1 MCKIWIFGGTTE
13 GRLLAEYCSR
23 EKIPAWVSVASEYGE
38 ELLREDLLEA
48 ENVENAENLVQN
60 HDMNGREKSA
70 DREGYLAKKNLKNAS
85 VSSAVKVLRGRMDR
99 HQMEEF
105 IRNQGIQLVID
116 ATHPHA
122 KLVSEEIQEACRQTG
137 IRLERCLR
145 AEGEQ
150 NRGRDWV
157 EVDSIQEAVAFL
169 SSVPGVIF
177 ATTGSKELEALCQI
191 PEYPKRVYARVLPI
205 SGVLKKCEE
214 LGITGS
220 HLIAMQGP
228 FSTEMNALFL
238 RQTKA
243 EWLLTKDSGRAGG
256 FQEKMEAARA
266 NGTRVVVI
274 RRPEERGISLNE
286 AMKVLKETDG
296 RTIGEREGIESEIAS
311 AKSKKNIEG
320 VDGENQEKSNEVE
333 NVPAGEEER
342 KSGTDTV
349 ELEERNKIKP
359 SKTQTVFVT
368 AQKLACDTQKTHLI
382 LAGIGMGQPSQM
394 TGEVLRAIRES
405 DALIGAGRML
415 ESAER
420 ALQDDLLIN
429 KEGKIENR
437 QKSATAVEKE
447 RIPGNIRGS
456 YVKCY
461 KAYLPDDVIRII
473 SEHPEWKQA
482 VILYSGDTGFFSG
495 ASKMAERL
503 REAGY
508 PFTVYPGI
516 SCISYLAARLGTHWE
531 DAAIYSAHGREL
543 PVERVMKHLC
553 DPEEAANR
561 AFILMGG
568 KNGAGQFC
576 KRLTQAGYGSVQ
588 VTVGE
593 NLSYPEEQIRSGT
606 AEEMGKL
613 EFTDLSLM
621 QLEVLGK
628 IKRGQTEV
636 PNKEKIADDDNIEIT
651 NVEKLKMYAQGM
663 VSEKRIQDVQ
673 VTESYK
679 NDKHK
684 FVLHTNLCQEIPRI
698 MLAAPKSGSGKT
710 LLTCGLLEILRRRG
724 LNPIACKCGPDYID
738 PMFHR
743 YVLGIPGRNL
753 DSFFLPPE
761 GVREVLADAAREE
774 KAGIAV
780 LEGVM
785 GYYDGLGGTETAAS
799 SWEIAKI
806 TDTPA
811 ILLLDCKGASL
822 SAAAMASGFLH
833 FREDS
838 QIAGVILNR
847 VSSMYYER
855 LAAAVEEASGLPVLG
870 YLPESEEYRM
880 ESRHLGLFLPGEI
893 DRLRERIGRL
903 ADQMEKS
910 IAVDRVLEVAGMSLE
925 GENKE
930 KEKTERIER
939 AEKTRKGSEKIS
951 PRVRIGVA
959 RDEAFCFYYQENFRL
974 LEQMGAELVY
984 FSPLRDK
991 KIPEGVNGLLFGG
1004 GYPENYAREL
1014 AENAAMRESVRR
1026 SIAAGMPFLA
1036 ECGGF
1041 LYLHRTL
1048 EGSDGKHWEMAGVYP
1063 FNAYRTDRLRRFGY
1077 VRLLTPSGQEIHG
1090 HEFHYWESEEPG
1102 TDWEA
1107 VKPTGNRSW
1116 RCIHE
1121 KGAQIGGFPHL
1132 YYASCPEFL
1141 RGWLNVCEKY
1151 SEDNGDKF

>member
-23 EKIPAWVSVASEYGE
+23 EKIEAWVSVASEYGE
-38 ELLREDLLEA
+38 ELLQEELMESGNAGNPDL
-48 ENVENAENLVQN
+48 N
-60 HDMNGREKSA
+60 HNTC
-70 DREGYLAKKNLKNAS
+70 LAKKNLKTVQAS
-85 VSSAVKVLRGRMDR
+85 SVIKVLRGRMDR
-99 HQMEEF
+99 YQMEEF
-105 IRNQGIQLVID
+105 IRNQGIHLVID

-122 KLVSEEIQEACRQTG
+122 RLVSEEIQEACGRTG
-137 IRLERCLR
+137 VRLERCLR

-150 NRGRDWV
+150 NKARDWV
-157 EVDSIQEAVAFL
+157 EVDSIQEAVSFL
-169 SSVPGVIF
+169 SSVSGVIF
-177 ATTGSKELEALCQI
+177 ATTGSKELEVLCQI
-191 PEYPKRVYARVLPI
+191 PDYQKRVYARVLPT
-205 SGVLKKCEE
+205 SNVLKKCEK

-228 FSTEMNALFL
+228 FSTEMNTLFL

-256 FQEKMEAARA
+256 FQEKVEAARE

-274 RRPEERGISLNE
+274 RRPEEDGISLEE
-286 AMKVLKETDG
+286 AMEVLKKADEG
-296 RTIGEREGIESEIAS
+296 KVGE
-311 AKSKKNIEG
+311 
-320 VDGENQEKSNEVE
+320 
-333 NVPAGEEER
+333 
-342 KSGTDTV
+342 
-349 ELEERNKIKP
+349 L
-359 SKTQTVFVT
+359 
-368 AQKLACDTQKTHLI
+368 KTHLI

-420 ALQDDLLIN
+420 ALQNDLLIS
-429 KEGKIENR
+429 KEGKTENR
-437 QKSATAVEKE
+437 QESAAAVEKE
-447 RIPGNIRGS
+447 R
-456 YVKCY
+456 KCY
-461 KAYLPDDVIRII
+461 KAYLPDDVIQIV
-473 SEHPEWKQA
+473 SKHPEWKQA

-495 ASKMAERL
+495 ASRMAERL

-508 PFTVYPGI
+508 PFTVYPGT
-516 SCISYLAARLGTHWE
+516 SCVSYLAARLGTHWE

-543 PVERVMKHLC
+543 SVDRVMKRLC
-553 DPEEAANR
+553 DPEEPAKR

-576 KRLTQAGYGSVQ
+576 ERLTQAGYGNVQ

-606 AEEMGKL
+606 AEEMKKL
-613 EFTDLSLM
+613 EFADLSLM
-621 QLEVLGK
+621 LLEVTDE
-628 IKRGQTEV
+628 IKNVKQLKRFEQEDKRLL
-636 PNKEKIADDDNIEIT
+636 PADS
-651 NVEKLKMYAQGM
+651 VG
-663 VSEKRIQDVQ
+663 V
-673 VTESYK
+673 
-679 NDKHK
+679 
-684 FVLHTNLCQEIPRI
+684 FPRI

-710 LLTCGLLEILRRRG
+710 LLTCGLLEVLRRRG

-753 DSFFLPPE
+753 DSFFLPTE
-761 GVREVLADAAREE
+761 GVRKVLVDAVREE
-774 KAGIAV
+774 QAGIAV

-785 GYYDGLGGTETAAS
+785 GYYDGLGGTETSAS
-799 SWEIAKI
+799 SWEIAEI

-811 ILLLDCKGASL
+811 ILVLDCKGASL

-833 FREDS
+833 FRKKS
-838 QIAGVILNR
+838 HIAGVILNR

-910 IAVDRVLEVAGMSLE
+910 IAVERVLEVAGMLPLRI
-925 GENKE
+925 ENKE
-930 KEKTERIER
+930 KEK
-939 AEKTRKGSEKIS
+939 AENESMEAESIAKFPACQEQKVTS
-951 PRVRIGVA
+951 RVRIGVA

-991 KIPEGVNGLLFGG
+991 KIPDRVDGLLFGG

-1014 AENAAMRESVRR
+1014 AKNAAMRENIRR

-1041 LYLHRTL
+1041 LYLHRML

-1063 FNAYRTDRLRRFGY
+1063 FDAYRTNRLRRFGY
-1077 VRLLTPSGQEIHG
+1077 VRLLTASGQEIHG
-1090 HEFHYWESEEPG
+1090 HEFHYWESEDPG

-1121 KGAQIGGFPHL
+1121 KGGQIGGFPHL
-1132 YYASCPEFL
+1132 YYASCPDFL
-1141 RGWLNVCEKY
+1141 RKWLDVCAKGRQQKY
-1151 SEDNGDKF
+1151 IN

>member
-23 EKIPAWVSVASEYGE
+23 EKIEAWVSVASEYGE
-38 ELLREDLLEA
+38 ELLQEELMESGNAGNPDL
-48 ENVENAENLVQN
+48 N
-60 HDMNGREKSA
+60 HNTC
-70 DREGYLAKKNLKNAS
+70 LAKKNLKTVQAS
-85 VSSAVKVLRGRMDR
+85 SVIKVLRGRMDR
-99 HQMEEF
+99 YQMEEF
-105 IRNQGIQLVID
+105 IRNQGIHLVID

-122 KLVSEEIQEACRQTG
+122 RLVSEEIQEACGRTG
-137 IRLERCLR
+137 VRLERCLR

-150 NRGRDWV
+150 NKARDWV
-157 EVDSIQEAVAFL
+157 EVDSIQEAVSFL
-169 SSVPGVIF
+169 SSVSGVIF

-191 PEYPKRVYARVLPI
+191 PDYQKRVYARVLPT
-205 SGVLKKCEE
+205 SNVLKKCEK

-228 FSTEMNALFL
+228 FSTEMNTLFL

-256 FQEKMEAARA
+256 FQEKVEAARE

-274 RRPEERGISLNE
+274 RRPKENGISLEE
-286 AMKVLKETDG
+286 AMEVLKKADEG
-296 RTIGEREGIESEIAS
+296 KVGE
-311 AKSKKNIEG
+311 
-320 VDGENQEKSNEVE
+320 
-333 NVPAGEEER
+333 
-342 KSGTDTV
+342 
-349 ELEERNKIKP
+349 L
-359 SKTQTVFVT
+359 
-368 AQKLACDTQKTHLI
+368 KTHLI

-405 DALIGAGRML
+405 DALIGAERML

-420 ALQDDLLIN
+420 ALQNDLLIS
-429 KEGKIENR
+429 KEGKDENR
-437 QKSATAVEKE
+437 QESAAAVEKE
-447 RIPGNIRGS
+447 T
-456 YVKCY
+456 KCY
-461 KAYLPDDVIRII
+461 KAYLPDDVIQIV
-473 SEHPEWKQA
+473 SKHPEWKQA

-495 ASKMAERL
+495 ASRMAERL

-508 PFTVYPGI
+508 PFTVYPGT
-516 SCISYLAARLGTHWE
+516 SCVSYLAARLGTHWE

-543 PVERVMKHLC
+543 SVDRVMKRLC
-553 DPEEAANR
+553 DPEEAAKR

-576 KRLTQAGYGSVQ
+576 ERLTQAGYGNVQ

-606 AEEMGKL
+606 AEEMKKL
-613 EFTDLSLM
+613 EFADLSLM
-621 QLEVLGK
+621 LLEVTDE
-628 IKRGQTEV
+628 IKNVKQLKRFEQEDKRLL
-636 PNKEKIADDDNIEIT
+636 PADS
-651 NVEKLKMYAQGM
+651 VG
-663 VSEKRIQDVQ
+663 V
-673 VTESYK
+673 
-679 NDKHK
+679 
-684 FVLHTNLCQEIPRI
+684 FPRI

-710 LLTCGLLEILRRRG
+710 LLTCGLLEVLRRRG

-753 DSFFLPPE
+753 DSFFLPAE
-761 GVREVLADAAREE
+761 GVREVLVDAVREE
-774 KAGIAV
+774 QAGIAV

-785 GYYDGLGGTETAAS
+785 GYYDGLGGTETSAS
-799 SWEIAKI
+799 SWEIAEI

-811 ILLLDCKGASL
+811 ILVLDCKGASL
-822 SAAAMASGFLH
+822 SAAAIASGFLH
-833 FREDS
+833 FREKS
-838 QIAGVILNR
+838 HIAGVILNR
-847 VSSMYYER
+847 VSSRYYER

-870 YLPESEEYRM
+870 YLPESEEYHM

-910 IAVDRVLEVAGMSLE
+910 IAVDRVLEVAGMLPLRI
-925 GENKE
+925 ENKE
-930 KEKTERIER
+930 KEK
-939 AEKTRKGSEKIS
+939 AENESMEAESIAKFPACQEQKVTS
-951 PRVRIGVA
+951 RVRIGVA

-991 KIPEGVNGLLFGG
+991 KIPDRVDGLLFGG

-1014 AENAAMRESVRR
+1014 AKNAAMRESIRR

-1063 FNAYRTDRLRRFGY
+1063 FDAYRTNRLRRFGY
-1077 VRLLTPSGQEIHG
+1077 VRLLTSSGQEIHG
-1090 HEFHYWESEEPG
+1090 HEFHYWESEDPG

-1121 KGAQIGGFPHL
+1121 KGGQIGGFPHL
-1132 YYASCPEFL
+1132 YYASCPDFL
-1141 RGWLNVCEKY
+1141 RKWLDVCAKGSQKKY
-1151 SEDNGDKF
+1151 IN

>member
-23 EKIPAWVSVASEYGE
+23 EKIEAWVSVASEYGE
-38 ELLREDLLEA
+38 ELLQEELMESGNAGNPDL
-48 ENVENAENLVQN
+48 N
-60 HDMNGREKSA
+60 HNTC
-70 DREGYLAKKNLKNAS
+70 LAKKNLKTVQAS
-85 VSSAVKVLRGRMDR
+85 SVIKVLRGRMDR
-99 HQMEEF
+99 YQMEEF
-105 IRNQGIQLVID
+105 IRNQGIHLVID

-122 KLVSEEIQEACRQTG
+122 RLVSEEIQEACGRTG
-137 IRLERCLR
+137 VRLERCLR
-145 AEGEQ
+145 AGGEQ
-150 NRGRDWV
+150 NKARDWV
-157 EVDSIQEAVAFL
+157 EVDSIQEAVSFL
-169 SSVPGVIF
+169 SSVSGVIF
-177 ATTGSKELEALCQI
+177 ATTGSKELEVLCQI
-191 PEYPKRVYARVLPI
+191 PDYQKRVYARVLPT
-205 SGVLKKCEE
+205 SNVLKKCEK

-228 FSTEMNALFL
+228 FSTEMNTLFL

-256 FQEKMEAARA
+256 FQEKVEAARE

-274 RRPEERGISLNE
+274 RRPEEDGISLEE
-286 AMKVLKETDG
+286 AMEVLKKADEG
-296 RTIGEREGIESEIAS
+296 KVGE
-311 AKSKKNIEG
+311 
-320 VDGENQEKSNEVE
+320 
-333 NVPAGEEER
+333 
-342 KSGTDTV
+342 
-349 ELEERNKIKP
+349 L
-359 SKTQTVFVT
+359 
-368 AQKLACDTQKTHLI
+368 KTHLI

-420 ALQDDLLIN
+420 ALQNDLLIS
-429 KEGKIENR
+429 KEGKAENR
-437 QKSATAVEKE
+437 QESAAAVEKE
-447 RIPGNIRGS
+447 R
-456 YVKCY
+456 KCY
-461 KAYLPDDVIRII
+461 KAYLPDDVIQIV
-473 SEHPEWKQA
+473 SKHPEWKQA

-495 ASKMAERL
+495 ASRMAERL

-508 PFTVYPGI
+508 PFTVYPGT
-516 SCISYLAARLGTHWE
+516 SCVSYLAARLGTHWE

-543 PVERVMKHLC
+543 SVDRVMKRLC
-553 DPEEAANR
+553 DPEEPAKR

-576 KRLTQAGYGSVQ
+576 ERLTQAGYGNVQ

-606 AEEMGKL
+606 AEEMKKL
-613 EFTDLSLM
+613 EFADLSLIL
-621 QLEVLGK
+621 LEVTDE
-628 IKRGQTEV
+628 IKNVKQLKRFEQEDKRLL
-636 PNKEKIADDDNIEIT
+636 PADS
-651 NVEKLKMYAQGM
+651 VG
-663 VSEKRIQDVQ
+663 V
-673 VTESYK
+673 
-679 NDKHK
+679 
-684 FVLHTNLCQEIPRI
+684 FPRI

-710 LLTCGLLEILRRRG
+710 LLTCGLLEVLRRRG

-753 DSFFLPPE
+753 DSFFLPAE
-761 GVREVLADAAREE
+761 GVRKVLVDAVREE
-774 KAGIAV
+774 QAGIAV

-785 GYYDGLGGTETAAS
+785 GYYDGLGGTETSAS
-799 SWEIAKI
+799 SWEIAEI

-811 ILLLDCKGASL
+811 ILVLDCKGASL

-833 FREDS
+833 FRKKS
-838 QIAGVILNR
+838 HIAGVILNR

-910 IAVDRVLEVAGMSLE
+910 IAVDRVLEVAGMLPLRI
-925 GENKE
+925 ENKE
-930 KEKTERIER
+930 KEK
-939 AEKTRKGSEKIS
+939 AENESMEAESIAKFPACQEQKVTS
-951 PRVRIGVA
+951 RVRIGVA

-991 KIPEGVNGLLFGG
+991 KIPDRVDGLLFGG

-1014 AENAAMRESVRR
+1014 AKNAAMRESIRR

-1063 FNAYRTDRLRRFGY
+1063 FDAYRTNRLRRFGY
-1077 VRLLTPSGQEIHG
+1077 VRLLTSSGQEIHG
-1090 HEFHYWESEEPG
+1090 HEFHYWESEDPG

-1121 KGAQIGGFPHL
+1121 KGGQIGGFPHL
-1132 YYASCPEFL
+1132 YYASCPDFL
-1141 RGWLNVCEKY
+1141 RKWLDVCAKGSQKKY
-1151 SEDNGDKF
+1151 IN

>member
-23 EKIPAWVSVASEYGE
+23 EKIEAWVSVASEYGE
-38 ELLREDLLEA
+38 ELLQEELMESGNAGNPDL
-48 ENVENAENLVQN
+48 N
-60 HDMNGREKSA
+60 HNTC
-70 DREGYLAKKNLKNAS
+70 LAKKSLKNVQAS
-85 VSSAVKVLRGRMDR
+85 SVIKVLRGRMDR
-99 HQMEEF
+99 YQMEEF
-105 IRNQGIQLVID
+105 IRNQGIHLVID

-122 KLVSEEIQEACRQTG
+122 RLVSEEIQEACGRTG
-137 IRLERCLR
+137 VRLERCLR

-150 NRGRDWV
+150 NKARDWV
-157 EVDSIQEAVAFL
+157 EVDSIQEAVSFL
-169 SSVPGVIF
+169 SSVSGVIF
-177 ATTGSKELEALCQI
+177 VTTGSKELEALCQI
-191 PEYPKRVYARVLPI
+191 PDYQKRVYARVLPT
-205 SGVLKKCEE
+205 SNVLKKCEK

-228 FSTEMNALFL
+228 FSTEMNTLFL

-256 FQEKMEAARA
+256 FQEKVEAARE

-274 RRPEERGISLNE
+274 RRPEEDGISLEE
-286 AMKVLKETDG
+286 AMEVLKKADEG
-296 RTIGEREGIESEIAS
+296 NVGE
-311 AKSKKNIEG
+311 
-320 VDGENQEKSNEVE
+320 
-333 NVPAGEEER
+333 
-342 KSGTDTV
+342 
-349 ELEERNKIKP
+349 L
-359 SKTQTVFVT
+359 
-368 AQKLACDTQKTHLI
+368 KTHLI

-420 ALQDDLLIN
+420 ALQNDLLIS
-429 KEGKIENR
+429 KEGKAENR
-437 QKSATAVEKE
+437 QESAAAVEKE
-447 RIPGNIRGS
+447 T
-456 YVKCY
+456 KCY
-461 KAYLPDDVIRII
+461 KAYLPDDVIQIV
-473 SEHPEWKQA
+473 SKHPEWKQA

-495 ASKMAERL
+495 ASRMAERL

-508 PFTVYPGI
+508 PFTVYPGT
-516 SCISYLAARLGTHWE
+516 SCVSYLAARLGTHWE

-543 PVERVMKHLC
+543 SVDRVMKRLC
-553 DPEEAANR
+553 DPEEPAKR

-576 KRLTQAGYGSVQ
+576 ERLTQAGYGNVQ

-606 AEEMGKL
+606 AEEMKKL
-613 EFTDLSLM
+613 EFADLSLM
-621 QLEVLGK
+621 LLEVTDEIKNVKQLKRFEQEDK
-628 IKRGQTEV
+628 ILLPAYSVGV
-636 PNKEKIADDDNIEIT
+636 
-651 NVEKLKMYAQGM
+651 
-663 VSEKRIQDVQ
+663 
-673 VTESYK
+673 
-679 NDKHK
+679 
-684 FVLHTNLCQEIPRI
+684 FPRI

-710 LLTCGLLEILRRRG
+710 LLTCGLLEVLRRRG

-753 DSFFLPPE
+753 DSFFLPTE
-761 GVREVLADAAREE
+761 GVRKVLVDAVREE
-774 KAGIAV
+774 QAGIAV

-785 GYYDGLGGTETAAS
+785 GYYDGLGGTETSAS
-799 SWEIAKI
+799 SWEIAEI

-811 ILLLDCKGASL
+811 ILVLDCKGASL

-833 FREDS
+833 FRKKS
-838 QIAGVILNR
+838 HIAGVILNR

-910 IAVDRVLEVAGMSLE
+910 IAVERVLEVAGMLPLRI
-925 GENKE
+925 ENKE
-930 KEKTERIER
+930 KEK
-939 AEKTRKGSEKIS
+939 AENESMEAESIAKFPACQEQKVTS
-951 PRVRIGVA
+951 RVRIGVA
-959 RDEAFCFYYQENFRL
+959 RDEAFCFYYQENLHL

-991 KIPEGVNGLLFGG
+991 KIPDRVDGLLFGG

-1014 AENAAMRESVRR
+1014 AKNAAMRESIRR

-1063 FNAYRTDRLRRFGY
+1063 FDAYRTNRLRRFGY
-1077 VRLLTPSGQEIHG
+1077 VRLLTSSGQEIHG
-1090 HEFHYWESEEPG
+1090 HEFHYWESEDPG

-1121 KGAQIGGFPHL
+1121 KGGQIGGFPHL
-1132 YYASCPEFL
+1132 YYASCPDFL
-1141 RGWLNVCEKY
+1141 RKWLDVCAKGSQKKY
-1151 SEDNGDKF
+1151 IN

>member
-23 EKIPAWVSVASEYGE
+23 EKIEAWVSVASEYGE
-38 ELLREDLLEA
+38 ELLQEELMESGNAGNPDL
-48 ENVENAENLVQN
+48 N
-60 HDMNGREKSA
+60 HNTC
-70 DREGYLAKKNLKNAS
+70 LAKKNLKTVQAS
-85 VSSAVKVLRGRMDR
+85 SVIKVLRGRMDR
-99 HQMEEF
+99 YQMEEF
-105 IRNQGIQLVID
+105 IRNQGIHLVID

-122 KLVSEEIQEACRQTG
+122 RLVSEEIQEACGRTG
-137 IRLERCLR
+137 VRLERCLR

-150 NRGRDWV
+150 NKARDWV
-157 EVDSIQEAVAFL
+157 EVDSIQEAVSFL
-169 SSVPGVIF
+169 SSVSGVIF
-177 ATTGSKELEALCQI
+177 ATTGSKELEVLCQI
-191 PEYPKRVYARVLPI
+191 PDYQKRVYARVLPT
-205 SGVLKKCEE
+205 SNVLKKCEK

-228 FSTEMNALFL
+228 FSTEMNTLFL

-256 FQEKMEAARA
+256 FQEKVEAARE

-274 RRPEERGISLNE
+274 RRPEEDGISLEE
-286 AMKVLKETDG
+286 AMEVLKKADEG
-296 RTIGEREGIESEIAS
+296 KVGE
-311 AKSKKNIEG
+311 
-320 VDGENQEKSNEVE
+320 
-333 NVPAGEEER
+333 
-342 KSGTDTV
+342 
-349 ELEERNKIKP
+349 L
-359 SKTQTVFVT
+359 
-368 AQKLACDTQKTHLI
+368 KTHLI

-420 ALQDDLLIN
+420 ALQNDLLIS
-429 KEGKIENR
+429 KEGKAENR
-437 QKSATAVEKE
+437 QESAAAVEKE
-447 RIPGNIRGS
+447 R
-456 YVKCY
+456 KCY
-461 KAYLPDDVIRII
+461 KAYLPDDVIQIV
-473 SEHPEWKQA
+473 SKHPEWKQA

-495 ASKMAERL
+495 ASRMAERL

-508 PFTVYPGI
+508 PFTVYPGT
-516 SCISYLAARLGTHWE
+516 SCVSYLAARLGTHWE

-543 PVERVMKHLC
+543 SVDRVMKRLC
-553 DPEEAANR
+553 DPEEPAKR

-576 KRLTQAGYGSVQ
+576 ERLTQAGYGNVQ

-606 AEEMGKL
+606 AEEMKKL
-613 EFTDLSLM
+613 EFADLSLIL
-621 QLEVLGK
+621 LEVTDE
-628 IKRGQTEV
+628 IKNVKQLKRFEQEDKRLL
-636 PNKEKIADDDNIEIT
+636 PADS
-651 NVEKLKMYAQGM
+651 VG
-663 VSEKRIQDVQ
+663 V
-673 VTESYK
+673 
-679 NDKHK
+679 
-684 FVLHTNLCQEIPRI
+684 FPRI

-710 LLTCGLLEILRRRG
+710 LLTCGLLEVLRRRG

-753 DSFFLPPE
+753 DSFFLPAE
-761 GVREVLADAAREE
+761 GVRKVLMDAVREE
-774 KAGIAV
+774 QAGIAV

-785 GYYDGLGGTETAAS
+785 GYYDGLGGTETSAS
-799 SWEIAKI
+799 SWEIAEI

-811 ILLLDCKGASL
+811 ILVLDCKGASL

-833 FREDS
+833 FRKKS
-838 QIAGVILNR
+838 HIAGVILNR

-910 IAVDRVLEVAGMSLE
+910 IAVDRVLEVAGMLPLRI
-925 GENKE
+925 ENKE
-930 KEKTERIER
+930 KEK
-939 AEKTRKGSEKIS
+939 AENESMEAESIAKFPACQEQKVTS
-951 PRVRIGVA
+951 RVRIGVA

-991 KIPEGVNGLLFGG
+991 KIPDRVDGLLFGG

-1014 AENAAMRESVRR
+1014 AKNAAMRESIRR

-1063 FNAYRTDRLRRFGY
+1063 FDAYRTNRLRRFGY
-1077 VRLLTPSGQEIHG
+1077 VRLLTSSGQEIHG
-1090 HEFHYWESEEPG
+1090 HEFHYWESEDPG

-1121 KGAQIGGFPHL
+1121 KGGQIGGFPHL
-1132 YYASCPEFL
+1132 YYASCPDFL
-1141 RGWLNVCEKY
+1141 RKWLDVCAKGSQKKY
-1151 SEDNGDKF
+1151 IN

>member
-23 EKIPAWVSVASEYGE
+23 EKIEAWVSVASEYGE
-38 ELLREDLLEA
+38 ELLQEELMESGNAGNPDL
-48 ENVENAENLVQN
+48 N
-60 HDMNGREKSA
+60 HNTC
-70 DREGYLAKKNLKNAS
+70 LAKKNLKTVQAS
-85 VSSAVKVLRGRMDR
+85 SVIKVLRGRMDR
-99 HQMEEF
+99 YQMEEF
-105 IRNQGIQLVID
+105 IRNQGIHLVID

-122 KLVSEEIQEACRQTG
+122 RLVSEEIQEACGRTG
-137 IRLERCLR
+137 VRLERCLR

-150 NRGRDWV
+150 NKARDWV
-157 EVDSIQEAVAFL
+157 EVDSIQEAVSFL
-169 SSVPGVIF
+169 SSVSGVIF

-191 PEYPKRVYARVLPI
+191 PDYQKRVYARVLPT
-205 SGVLKKCEE
+205 SNVLKKCEK

-228 FSTEMNALFL
+228 FSTEMNTLFL

-256 FQEKMEAARA
+256 FQEKVEAARE

-274 RRPEERGISLNE
+274 RRPKENGISLEE
-286 AMKVLKETDG
+286 AMEVLKKADEG
-296 RTIGEREGIESEIAS
+296 KVGE
-311 AKSKKNIEG
+311 
-320 VDGENQEKSNEVE
+320 
-333 NVPAGEEER
+333 
-342 KSGTDTV
+342 
-349 ELEERNKIKP
+349 L
-359 SKTQTVFVT
+359 
-368 AQKLACDTQKTHLI
+368 KTHLI

-405 DALIGAGRML
+405 DALIGAERML

-420 ALQDDLLIN
+420 ALQNDLLIS
-429 KEGKIENR
+429 KEGKDENR
-437 QKSATAVEKE
+437 QESAAAVEKE
-447 RIPGNIRGS
+447 T
-456 YVKCY
+456 KCY
-461 KAYLPDDVIRII
+461 KAYLPDDVIQIV
-473 SEHPEWKQA
+473 SKHPEWKQA

-495 ASKMAERL
+495 ASRMAERL

-508 PFTVYPGI
+508 PFTVYPGT
-516 SCISYLAARLGTHWE
+516 SCVSYLAARLGTHWE

-543 PVERVMKHLC
+543 SVDRVMKRLC
-553 DPEEAANR
+553 DPEEAAKR

-576 KRLTQAGYGSVQ
+576 ERLTQAGYGNVQ

-606 AEEMGKL
+606 AEEMKKL
-613 EFTDLSLM
+613 EFADLSLM
-621 QLEVLGK
+621 LLEVTDE
-628 IKRGQTEV
+628 IKNVKQLKRFEQEDKRLL
-636 PNKEKIADDDNIEIT
+636 PADS
-651 NVEKLKMYAQGM
+651 VG
-663 VSEKRIQDVQ
+663 V
-673 VTESYK
+673 
-679 NDKHK
+679 
-684 FVLHTNLCQEIPRI
+684 FPRI

-710 LLTCGLLEILRRRG
+710 LLTCGLLEVLRRRG

-753 DSFFLPPE
+753 DSFFLPAE
-761 GVREVLADAAREE
+761 GVREVLVDAVREE
-774 KAGIAV
+774 QAGIAV

-785 GYYDGLGGTETAAS
+785 GYYDGLGGTETSAS
-799 SWEIAKI
+799 SWEIAEI
-806 TDTPA
+806 TDTPV
-811 ILLLDCKGASL
+811 ILVLDCKGASL

-833 FREDS
+833 FRKKS
-838 QIAGVILNR
+838 HIAGVILNR

-870 YLPESEEYRM
+870 YLPESEEYHM

-910 IAVDRVLEVAGMSLE
+910 IAVDRVLEVAGMLPLRI
-925 GENKE
+925 ENKE
-930 KEKTERIER
+930 KEK
-939 AEKTRKGSEKIS
+939 AENESMEAESIAKFPACQEQKVTS
-951 PRVRIGVA
+951 RVRIGVA

-991 KIPEGVNGLLFGG
+991 KIPDRVDGLLFGG

-1014 AENAAMRESVRR
+1014 AKNAAMRESIRR

-1063 FNAYRTDRLRRFGY
+1063 FDAYRTNRLRRFGY
-1077 VRLLTPSGQEIHG
+1077 VRLLTSSGQEIHG
-1090 HEFHYWESEEPG
+1090 HEFHYWESEDPG

-1121 KGAQIGGFPHL
+1121 KGGQIGGFPHL
-1132 YYASCPEFL
+1132 YYASCPDFL
-1141 RGWLNVCEKY
+1141 RKWLDVCAKGSQKKY
-1151 SEDNGDKF
+1151 IN

>member
-23 EKIPAWVSVASEYGE
+23 EKIEAWVSVASEYGE
-38 ELLREDLLEA
+38 ELLQEELMESGNAGNPDL
-48 ENVENAENLVQN
+48 N
-60 HDMNGREKSA
+60 HNTC
-70 DREGYLAKKNLKNAS
+70 LAKKNLKTVQAS
-85 VSSAVKVLRGRMDR
+85 SVIKVLRGRMDR
-99 HQMEEF
+99 YQMEEF
-105 IRNQGIQLVID
+105 IRNQGIHLVID

-122 KLVSEEIQEACRQTG
+122 RLVSEEIQEACGRTG
-137 IRLERCLR
+137 VRLERCLR

-150 NRGRDWV
+150 NKARDWV
-157 EVDSIQEAVAFL
+157 EVDSIQEAVSFL
-169 SSVPGVIF
+169 SSVSGVIF

-191 PEYPKRVYARVLPI
+191 PDYQKRVYARVLPT
-205 SGVLKKCEE
+205 SNVLRKCEK

-228 FSTEMNALFL
+228 FSTEMNTLFL

-256 FQEKMEAARA
+256 FQEKVEAARE

-274 RRPEERGISLNE
+274 RRPEEDGISLEE
-286 AMKVLKETDG
+286 AMEVLKKADEG
-296 RTIGEREGIESEIAS
+296 NVGE
-311 AKSKKNIEG
+311 
-320 VDGENQEKSNEVE
+320 
-333 NVPAGEEER
+333 
-342 KSGTDTV
+342 
-349 ELEERNKIKP
+349 L
-359 SKTQTVFVT
+359 
-368 AQKLACDTQKTHLI
+368 KTHLI

-420 ALQDDLLIN
+420 ALQNDLLIS
-429 KEGKIENR
+429 KEGKAENR
-437 QKSATAVEKE
+437 QESAAAVEK
-447 RIPGNIRGS
+447 
-456 YVKCY
+456 VTKCY
-461 KAYLPDDVIRII
+461 KAYLPDDVIQIV
-473 SEHPEWKQA
+473 SKHPEWKQA

-495 ASKMAERL
+495 ASRMAERL

-508 PFTVYPGI
+508 PFTVYPGT
-516 SCISYLAARLGTHWE
+516 SCVSYLAARLGTHWE

-543 PVERVMKHLC
+543 SVDRVMKRLC
-553 DPEEAANR
+553 DPEEPAKR

-576 KRLTQAGYGSVQ
+576 ERLTQAGYGNVQ

-606 AEEMGKL
+606 AEEMKKL
-613 EFTDLSLM
+613 EFADLSLM
-621 QLEVLGK
+621 LLEVTDE
-628 IKRGQTEV
+628 IKNVKQLKRFEQEDKRLL
-636 PNKEKIADDDNIEIT
+636 PADS
-651 NVEKLKMYAQGM
+651 VG
-663 VSEKRIQDVQ
+663 V
-673 VTESYK
+673 
-679 NDKHK
+679 
-684 FVLHTNLCQEIPRI
+684 FPRI

-710 LLTCGLLEILRRRG
+710 LLTCGLLEVLRRRG

-738 PMFHR
+738 PMFHC

-753 DSFFLPPE
+753 DSFFLPTE
-761 GVREVLADAAREE
+761 GVRKVLVDAVREE
-774 KAGIAV
+774 QAGIAV

-785 GYYDGLGGTETAAS
+785 GYYDGLGGTETSAS
-799 SWEIAKI
+799 SWEIAEI

-811 ILLLDCKGASL
+811 ILVLDCKGASL

-833 FREDS
+833 FRKKS
-838 QIAGVILNR
+838 HIAGVILNR

-910 IAVDRVLEVAGMSLE
+910 IAVDRVLEVAGMLPLRI
-925 GENKE
+925 ENKE
-930 KEKTERIER
+930 KEK
-939 AEKTRKGSEKIS
+939 AENESMEAESIAKFPACQEQKVTS
-951 PRVRIGVA
+951 RVRIGVA
-959 RDEAFCFYYQENFRL
+959 RDEAFCFYYQENLHL

-991 KIPEGVNGLLFGG
+991 KIPDRVDGLLFGG

-1014 AENAAMRESVRR
+1014 AKNAAMRESIRR

-1063 FNAYRTDRLRRFGY
+1063 FDAYRTNRLRRFGY
-1077 VRLLTPSGQEIHG
+1077 VRLLTSSGQEIHG
-1090 HEFHYWESEEPG
+1090 HEFHYWESEDPG

-1121 KGAQIGGFPHL
+1121 KGGQIGGFPHL
-1132 YYASCPEFL
+1132 YYASCPDFL
-1141 RGWLNVCEKY
+1141 RKWLDECAKGSQQKY
-1151 SEDNGDKF
+1151 TN

>member
-23 EKIPAWVSVASEYGE
+23 EKIEAWVSVASEYGE
-38 ELLREDLLEA
+38 ELLQEELMESGNAGNPDL
-48 ENVENAENLVQN
+48 N
-60 HDMNGREKSA
+60 HNTC
-70 DREGYLAKKNLKNAS
+70 LAKKNLKTVQAS
-85 VSSAVKVLRGRMDR
+85 SVIKVLRGRMDR
-99 HQMEEF
+99 YQMEEF
-105 IRNQGIQLVID
+105 IRNQGIHLVID

-122 KLVSEEIQEACRQTG
+122 RLVSEEIQEACGRTG
-137 IRLERCLR
+137 VRLERCLR

-150 NRGRDWV
+150 NKARDWV
-157 EVDSIQEAVAFL
+157 EVDSIQEAVSFL
-169 SSVPGVIF
+169 SSVSGVIF

-191 PEYPKRVYARVLPI
+191 PDYQKRVYARVLPT
-205 SGVLKKCEE
+205 SNVLKKCEK

-228 FSTEMNALFL
+228 FSTEMNTLFL

-256 FQEKMEAARA
+256 FQEKVEAARE

-274 RRPEERGISLNE
+274 RRPEEDGISLEE
-286 AMKVLKETDG
+286 AMEVLKKADEG
-296 RTIGEREGIESEIAS
+296 NVGE
-311 AKSKKNIEG
+311 
-320 VDGENQEKSNEVE
+320 
-333 NVPAGEEER
+333 
-342 KSGTDTV
+342 
-349 ELEERNKIKP
+349 L
-359 SKTQTVFVT
+359 
-368 AQKLACDTQKTHLI
+368 KTHLI

-420 ALQDDLLIN
+420 ALQNDLLIS
-429 KEGKIENR
+429 KEGKAENR
-437 QKSATAVEKE
+437 QESAAAVEKE
-447 RIPGNIRGS
+447 T
-456 YVKCY
+456 KCY
-461 KAYLPDDVIRII
+461 KAYLPDDVIQIV
-473 SEHPEWKQA
+473 SKHPEWKQA

-495 ASKMAERL
+495 ASRMAERL

-508 PFTVYPGI
+508 PFTVYPGT
-516 SCISYLAARLGTHWE
+516 SCVSYLAARLGTHWE

-543 PVERVMKHLC
+543 SVDRVMKRLC
-553 DPEEAANR
+553 DPEEPAKR

-576 KRLTQAGYGSVQ
+576 ERLTQAGYGNVQ

-606 AEEMGKL
+606 AEEMKKL
-613 EFTDLSLM
+613 EFADLSLM
-621 QLEVLGK
+621 LLEVTDE
-628 IKRGQTEV
+628 IKNVKQLKRFEQEDKRLL
-636 PNKEKIADDDNIEIT
+636 PADS
-651 NVEKLKMYAQGM
+651 VRA
-663 VSEKRIQDVQ
+663 
-673 VTESYK
+673 
-679 NDKHK
+679 
-684 FVLHTNLCQEIPRI
+684 CPRI

-753 DSFFLPPE
+753 DSFFLPAE
-761 GVREVLADAAREE
+761 GVRKVLVDAVREE
-774 KAGIAV
+774 QAGIAV

-785 GYYDGLGGTETAAS
+785 GYYDGLGGTETSAS
-799 SWEIAKI
+799 SWEIAEI

-811 ILLLDCKGASL
+811 ILVLDCKGASL

-833 FREDS
+833 FRKKS
-838 QIAGVILNR
+838 HIAGVILNR

-910 IAVDRVLEVAGMSLE
+910 IAVDRVLEVAGMLPLRI
-925 GENKE
+925 ENKE
-930 KEKTERIER
+930 KEK
-939 AEKTRKGSEKIS
+939 AENESMEAESIAKFPACQEQKVTS
-951 PRVRIGVA
+951 RVRIGVA

-991 KIPEGVNGLLFGG
+991 KIPDRVDGLLFGG

-1014 AENAAMRESVRR
+1014 AKNAAMRESIRR

-1063 FNAYRTDRLRRFGY
+1063 FDAYRTNRLRRFGY
-1077 VRLLTPSGQEIHG
+1077 VRLLTSSGQEIHG
-1090 HEFHYWESEEPG
+1090 HEFHYWESEDPG

-1121 KGAQIGGFPHL
+1121 KGGQIGGFPHL
-1132 YYASCPEFL
+1132 YYASCPDFL
-1141 RGWLNVCEKY
+1141 RKWLDECAKGSQQKY
-1151 SEDNGDKF
+1151 TN

>member
-23 EKIPAWVSVASEYGE
+23 EKIEAWVSVASEYGE
-38 ELLREDLLEA
+38 ELLQEELMESGNAGNPDL
-48 ENVENAENLVQN
+48 N
-60 HDMNGREKSA
+60 HNTC
-70 DREGYLAKKNLKNAS
+70 LAKKNLKTVQAS
-85 VSSAVKVLRGRMDR
+85 SVIKVLRGRMDR
-99 HQMEEF
+99 YQMEEF
-105 IRNQGIQLVID
+105 IRNQGIHLVID

-122 KLVSEEIQEACRQTG
+122 RLVSEEIQEACGRTG
-137 IRLERCLR
+137 VRLERCLR

-150 NRGRDWV
+150 NKARDWV
-157 EVDSIQEAVAFL
+157 EVDSIQEAVSFL
-169 SSVPGVIF
+169 SSVSGVIF

-191 PEYPKRVYARVLPI
+191 PDYQKRVYARVLPT
-205 SGVLKKCEE
+205 SNVLKKCEK

-228 FSTEMNALFL
+228 FSTEMNTLFL

-256 FQEKMEAARA
+256 FQEKVEAARE

-274 RRPEERGISLNE
+274 RRPEEDGISLEE
-286 AMKVLKETDG
+286 AMEVLKKADEG
-296 RTIGEREGIESEIAS
+296 NVGE
-311 AKSKKNIEG
+311 
-320 VDGENQEKSNEVE
+320 
-333 NVPAGEEER
+333 
-342 KSGTDTV
+342 
-349 ELEERNKIKP
+349 L
-359 SKTQTVFVT
+359 
-368 AQKLACDTQKTHLI
+368 KTHLI

-420 ALQDDLLIN
+420 ALQNDLLIS
-429 KEGKIENR
+429 KEGKAENR
-437 QKSATAVEKE
+437 QESAAAVEKE
-447 RIPGNIRGS
+447 T
-456 YVKCY
+456 KCY
-461 KAYLPDDVIRII
+461 KAYLPDDVIQIV
-473 SEHPEWKQA
+473 SKHPEWKQA

-495 ASKMAERL
+495 ASRMAERL

-508 PFTVYPGI
+508 PFTVYPGT
-516 SCISYLAARLGTHWE
+516 SCVSYLAARLGTHWE

-543 PVERVMKHLC
+543 SVDRVMKRLC
-553 DPEEAANR
+553 DPEEPAKR

-576 KRLTQAGYGSVQ
+576 ERLTQAGYGNVQ

-606 AEEMGKL
+606 AEEMKKL
-613 EFTDLSLM
+613 EFADLSLM
-621 QLEVLGK
+621 LLEVTDE
-628 IKRGQTEV
+628 IKNVKQLKRFEQED
-636 PNKEKIADDDNIEIT
+636 KRLLSADS
-651 NVEKLKMYAQGM
+651 VG
-663 VSEKRIQDVQ
+663 V
-673 VTESYK
+673 
-679 NDKHK
+679 
-684 FVLHTNLCQEIPRI
+684 FPRI

-753 DSFFLPPE
+753 DSFFLPAE
-761 GVREVLADAAREE
+761 GVRKVLVDAVREE
-774 KAGIAV
+774 QAGIAV

-785 GYYDGLGGTETAAS
+785 GYYDGLGGTETSAS
-799 SWEIAKI
+799 SWEIAEI

-811 ILLLDCKGASL
+811 ILVLDCKGASL

-833 FREDS
+833 FRKKS
-838 QIAGVILNR
+838 HIAGVILNR

-910 IAVDRVLEVAGMSLE
+910 IAVDRVLEVAGMLPLRI
-925 GENKE
+925 ENKE
-930 KEKTERIER
+930 KEK
-939 AEKTRKGSEKIS
+939 AENESMEAESIAKFPACQEQKVTS
-951 PRVRIGVA
+951 RVRIGVA

-991 KIPEGVNGLLFGG
+991 KIPDRVDGLLFGG

-1014 AENAAMRESVRR
+1014 AKNAAMRESIRR

-1063 FNAYRTDRLRRFGY
+1063 FDAYRTNRLRRFGY
-1077 VRLLTPSGQEIHG
+1077 VRLLTSSGQEIHG
-1090 HEFHYWESEEPG
+1090 HEFHYWESEDPG

-1121 KGAQIGGFPHL
+1121 KGGQIGGFPHL
-1132 YYASCPEFL
+1132 YYASCPDFL
-1141 RGWLNVCEKY
+1141 RKWLDECAKGSQQKY
-1151 SEDNGDKF
+1151 TN

>member
-23 EKIPAWVSVASEYGE
+23 EKIEAWVSVASEYGE
-38 ELLREDLLEA
+38 ELLQEELMESGNAGNPDL
-48 ENVENAENLVQN
+48 N
-60 HDMNGREKSA
+60 HNTC
-70 DREGYLAKKNLKNAS
+70 LAKKNLKTVQAS
-85 VSSAVKVLRGRMDR
+85 SVIKVLRGRMDR
-99 HQMEEF
+99 YQMEEF
-105 IRNQGIQLVID
+105 IRNQGIHLVID

-122 KLVSEEIQEACRQTG
+122 RLVSEEIQEACGRTG
-137 IRLERCLR
+137 VRLERCLR

-150 NRGRDWV
+150 NKARDWV
-157 EVDSIQEAVAFL
+157 EVDSIQEAVSFL
-169 SSVPGVIF
+169 SSVSGVIF

-191 PEYPKRVYARVLPI
+191 PDYQKRVYARVLPT
-205 SGVLKKCEE
+205 SNVLKKCEK

-228 FSTEMNALFL
+228 FSTEMNTLFL

-256 FQEKMEAARA
+256 FQEKVEAARE

-274 RRPEERGISLNE
+274 RRPEEDGISLEE
-286 AMKVLKETDG
+286 AMEVLKKADEG
-296 RTIGEREGIESEIAS
+296 NVGE
-311 AKSKKNIEG
+311 
-320 VDGENQEKSNEVE
+320 
-333 NVPAGEEER
+333 
-342 KSGTDTV
+342 
-349 ELEERNKIKP
+349 L
-359 SKTQTVFVT
+359 
-368 AQKLACDTQKTHLI
+368 KTHLI

-420 ALQDDLLIN
+420 ALQNDLLIS
-429 KEGKIENR
+429 KEGKAENR
-437 QKSATAVEKE
+437 QESAAAVEKE
-447 RIPGNIRGS
+447 T
-456 YVKCY
+456 KCY
-461 KAYLPDDVIRII
+461 KAYLPDDVIQIV
-473 SEHPEWKQA
+473 SKHPEWKQA

-495 ASKMAERL
+495 ASRMAERL

-508 PFTVYPGI
+508 PFTVYPGT
-516 SCISYLAARLGTHWE
+516 SCVSYLSARLGTHWE

-543 PVERVMKHLC
+543 SVDRVMKRLC
-553 DPEEAANR
+553 DPEEPAKR

-576 KRLTQAGYGSVQ
+576 ERLTQAGYGNVQ

-606 AEEMGKL
+606 AEEMKKL
-613 EFTDLSLM
+613 EFADLSLM
-621 QLEVLGK
+621 LLEVTDE
-628 IKRGQTEV
+628 IKNVKQLKRFEQEDKRLL
-636 PNKEKIADDDNIEIT
+636 PADS
-651 NVEKLKMYAQGM
+651 VG
-663 VSEKRIQDVQ
+663 V
-673 VTESYK
+673 
-679 NDKHK
+679 
-684 FVLHTNLCQEIPRI
+684 FPRI

-710 LLTCGLLEILRRRG
+710 LLTCGLLEVLRRRG

-753 DSFFLPPE
+753 DSFFLPTE
-761 GVREVLADAAREE
+761 GVRKVLVDAVREE
-774 KAGIAV
+774 QAGIAV

-785 GYYDGLGGTETAAS
+785 GYYDGLGGTETSAS
-799 SWEIAKI
+799 SWEIAEI
-806 TDTPA
+806 TDTPV
-811 ILLLDCKGASL
+811 ILVLDCKGASL

-833 FREDS
+833 FRKKS
-838 QIAGVILNR
+838 HIAGVILNR

-910 IAVDRVLEVAGMSLE
+910 IAVDRVLEVAGMLPLRI
-925 GENKE
+925 ENKE
-930 KEKTERIER
+930 KEK
-939 AEKTRKGSEKIS
+939 AENESMEAESIAKFPACQEQKVTS
-951 PRVRIGVA
+951 RVRIGVA

-991 KIPEGVNGLLFGG
+991 KIPDRVDGLLFGG

-1014 AENAAMRESVRR
+1014 AENAAMRESIRR

-1063 FNAYRTDRLRRFGY
+1063 FDAYRTNRLRRFGY
-1077 VRLLTPSGQEIHG
+1077 VRLLTSSGQEIHG
-1090 HEFHYWESEEPG
+1090 HEFHYWESEDPG

-1121 KGAQIGGFPHL
+1121 KGGQIGGFPHL
-1132 YYASCPEFL
+1132 YYASCPDFL
-1141 RGWLNVCEKY
+1141 RKWLDECAKGSQQKY
-1151 SEDNGDKF
+1151 TN

>member
-23 EKIPAWVSVASEYGE
+23 EKIEAWVSVASEYGE
-38 ELLREDLLEA
+38 ELLQEELMESGNAGNPDL
-48 ENVENAENLVQN
+48 N
-60 HDMNGREKSA
+60 HNTC
-70 DREGYLAKKNLKNAS
+70 LAKKNLKTVQAS
-85 VSSAVKVLRGRMDR
+85 SVIKVLRGRMDR
-99 HQMEEF
+99 YQMEEF
-105 IRNQGIQLVID
+105 IRNQGIHLVID

-122 KLVSEEIQEACRQTG
+122 RLVSEEIQEACGRTG
-137 IRLERCLR
+137 VRLERCLR

-150 NRGRDWV
+150 NKARDWV
-157 EVDSIQEAVAFL
+157 EVDSIQEAVSFL
-169 SSVPGVIF
+169 SSVSGVIF

-191 PEYPKRVYARVLPI
+191 PDYQKRVYARVLPT
-205 SGVLKKCEE
+205 SNVLKKCEK

-228 FSTEMNALFL
+228 FSTEMNTLFL

-256 FQEKMEAARA
+256 FQEKVEAARE

-274 RRPEERGISLNE
+274 RRPEEDGISLEE
-286 AMKVLKETDG
+286 AMEVLKKADEG
-296 RTIGEREGIESEIAS
+296 NVGE
-311 AKSKKNIEG
+311 
-320 VDGENQEKSNEVE
+320 
-333 NVPAGEEER
+333 
-342 KSGTDTV
+342 
-349 ELEERNKIKP
+349 L
-359 SKTQTVFVT
+359 
-368 AQKLACDTQKTHLI
+368 KTHLI

-420 ALQDDLLIN
+420 ALQNDLLIS
-429 KEGKIENR
+429 KEGKAENR
-437 QKSATAVEKE
+437 QESAAAVEKE
-447 RIPGNIRGS
+447 T
-456 YVKCY
+456 KCY
-461 KAYLPDDVIRII
+461 KAYLPDDVIQIV
-473 SEHPEWKQA
+473 SKHPEWKQA

-495 ASKMAERL
+495 ASRMAERL

-508 PFTVYPGI
+508 PFTVYPGT
-516 SCISYLAARLGTHWE
+516 SCVSYLAARLGTHWE

-543 PVERVMKHLC
+543 SVDRVMKRLC
-553 DPEEAANR
+553 DPEEPAKR

-576 KRLTQAGYGSVQ
+576 ERLTQAGYGNVQ

-606 AEEMGKL
+606 AEEMRKL
-613 EFTDLSLM
+613 EFADLSLM
-621 QLEVLGK
+621 LLEVTDE
-628 IKRGQTEV
+628 IKNVKQLKRFEQEDKCLL
-636 PNKEKIADDDNIEIT
+636 PADS
-651 NVEKLKMYAQGM
+651 VG
-663 VSEKRIQDVQ
+663 V
-673 VTESYK
+673 
-679 NDKHK
+679 
-684 FVLHTNLCQEIPRI
+684 FPRI

-710 LLTCGLLEILRRRG
+710 LLTCGLLEVLRRRG

-753 DSFFLPPE
+753 DSFFLPTE
-761 GVREVLADAAREE
+761 GVREVLVDAVREE
-774 KAGIAV
+774 QAGIAV

-785 GYYDGLGGTETAAS
+785 GYYDGLGGTETSAS
-799 SWEIAKI
+799 SWEIAEI

-811 ILLLDCKGASL
+811 ILVLDCKGASL

-833 FREDS
+833 FREKS
-838 QIAGVILNR
+838 HIAGVILNR

-870 YLPESEEYRM
+870 YLPESEEYHM

-910 IAVDRVLEVAGMSLE
+910 IAVERVLEVAGMLPLRI
-925 GENKE
+925 ENKE
-930 KEKTERIER
+930 KEK
-939 AEKTRKGSEKIS
+939 AENESMEAESIAKFPACQEQKVTS
-951 PRVRIGVA
+951 RVRIGVA

-991 KIPEGVNGLLFGG
+991 KIPDRVDGLLFGG

-1014 AENAAMRESVRR
+1014 AKNAAMRESIRR

-1063 FNAYRTDRLRRFGY
+1063 FDAYRTNRLRRFGY
-1077 VRLLTPSGQEIHG
+1077 VRLLTSSGQEIHG
-1090 HEFHYWESEEPG
+1090 HEFHYWESEDPG

-1121 KGAQIGGFPHL
+1121 KGGQIGGFPHL
-1132 YYASCPEFL
+1132 YYASCPDFL
-1141 RGWLNVCEKY
+1141 RKWLDVCAKGSQKKY
-1151 SEDNGDKF
+1151 IN

>member
-23 EKIPAWVSVASEYGE
+23 EKIEAWVSVASEYGE
-38 ELLREDLLEA
+38 ELLQEELMESG
-48 ENVENAENLVQN
+48 NAGNPDSN
-60 HDMNGREKSA
+60 RNTCF
-70 DREGYLAKKNLKNAS
+70 AKKNLKTVQTSS
-85 VSSAVKVLRGRMDR
+85 VIKVLRGRMDR
-99 HQMEEF
+99 YQMEEF
-105 IRNQGIQLVID
+105 IRNQGIRLVID

-122 KLVSEEIQEACRQTG
+122 RLVSEEIQEACGRTG
-137 IRLERCLR
+137 VRLERCLR

-150 NRGRDWV
+150 NKARDWV
-157 EVDSIQEAVAFL
+157 EVDSIQEAVSFL
-169 SSVPGVIF
+169 SSVSGVIF

-191 PEYPKRVYARVLPI
+191 PDYQKRVYARVLPT
-205 SGVLKKCEE
+205 SNVLKKCEK

-228 FSTEMNALFL
+228 FSTEMNTLFL

-256 FQEKMEAARA
+256 FQEKVEAARE

-274 RRPEERGISLNE
+274 RRPKEDGISLEE
-286 AMKVLKETDG
+286 AMEVLKKADEG
-296 RTIGEREGIESEIAS
+296 KVGE
-311 AKSKKNIEG
+311 
-320 VDGENQEKSNEVE
+320 
-333 NVPAGEEER
+333 
-342 KSGTDTV
+342 
-349 ELEERNKIKP
+349 L
-359 SKTQTVFVT
+359 
-368 AQKLACDTQKTHLI
+368 KTHLI

-420 ALQDDLLIN
+420 ALQNDLLIS
-429 KEGKIENR
+429 KEGKAENR
-437 QKSATAVEKE
+437 QESAAAVEKE
-447 RIPGNIRGS
+447 T
-456 YVKCY
+456 KCY
-461 KAYLPDDVIRII
+461 KAYLPDDVIQIV
-473 SEHPEWKQA
+473 SKHPEWKQA

-495 ASKMAERL
+495 ASRMAERL

-508 PFTVYPGI
+508 PFTVYPGT
-516 SCISYLAARLGTHWE
+516 SCVSYLAARLGTHWE
-531 DAAIYSAHGREL
+531 DATIYSAHGREL
-543 PVERVMKHLC
+543 SVDRVMKRLC
-553 DPEEAANR
+553 DPEEPAKR

-576 KRLTQAGYGSVQ
+576 ERLTQAGYGNVQ

-606 AEEMGKL
+606 AEEMKKL
-613 EFTDLSLM
+613 EFADLSLIL
-621 QLEVLGK
+621 LEVTDE
-628 IKRGQTEV
+628 IKNVKQLKRFEQED
-636 PNKEKIADDDNIEIT
+636 KRLLSADS
-651 NVEKLKMYAQGM
+651 VG
-663 VSEKRIQDVQ
+663 V
-673 VTESYK
+673 
-679 NDKHK
+679 
-684 FVLHTNLCQEIPRI
+684 FPRI

-753 DSFFLPPE
+753 DSFFLPAE
-761 GVREVLADAAREE
+761 GVREVLVDAVREE
-774 KAGIAV
+774 QAGIAV

-785 GYYDGLGGTETAAS
+785 GYYDGLGGTETSAS
-799 SWEIAKI
+799 SWEIAEI

-811 ILLLDCKGASL
+811 ILVLDCKGASL

-833 FREDS
+833 FRKKS
-838 QIAGVILNR
+838 HIAGVILNR

-910 IAVDRVLEVAGMSLE
+910 IAVERVLEVAGMLPLRI
-925 GENKE
+925 ENKE
-930 KEKTERIER
+930 KEK
-939 AEKTRKGSEKIS
+939 AENESMEAESIAKFPACQEQKVTS
-951 PRVRIGVA
+951 RVRIGVA

-991 KIPEGVNGLLFGG
+991 KIPDRVDGLLFGG

-1014 AENAAMRESVRR
+1014 AKNAAMRESIRR

-1063 FNAYRTDRLRRFGY
+1063 FDAYRTNRLRRFGY
-1077 VRLLTPSGQEIHG
+1077 VRLLTSSGQEIHG
-1090 HEFHYWESEEPG
+1090 HEFHYWESEDPG

-1121 KGAQIGGFPHL
+1121 KGGQIGGFPHL
-1132 YYASCPEFL
+1132 YYASCPDFL
-1141 RGWLNVCEKY
+1141 RKWLDVCAKGSQKKY
-1151 SEDNGDKF
+1151 IN

>member
-23 EKIPAWVSVASEYGE
+23 EKIEAWVSVASEYGE
-38 ELLREDLLEA
+38 ELLQEELMESGNAGNQDL
-48 ENVENAENLVQN
+48 N
-60 HDMNGREKSA
+60 HNTC
-70 DREGYLAKKNLKNAS
+70 LAKKNLKTVQAS
-85 VSSAVKVLRGRMDR
+85 SVIKVLRGRMDR
-99 HQMEEF
+99 YQMEEF
-105 IRNQGIQLVID
+105 IRNQGIHLVID

-122 KLVSEEIQEACRQTG
+122 RLVSEEIQEACGRTG
-137 IRLERCLR
+137 VRLERCLR

-150 NRGRDWV
+150 KKARDWV
-157 EVDSIQEAVAFL
+157 EVDSIQEAVSFL
-169 SSVPGVIF
+169 SSVSGVIF

-191 PEYPKRVYARVLPI
+191 PDYQKRVYARVLPT
-205 SGVLKKCEE
+205 SNVLKKCEK

-228 FSTEMNALFL
+228 FSTEMNTLFL

-256 FQEKMEAARA
+256 FQEKVEAARE

-274 RRPEERGISLNE
+274 RRPEEDGISLEE
-286 AMKVLKETDG
+286 AMEVLKKADEG
-296 RTIGEREGIESEIAS
+296 NVGE
-311 AKSKKNIEG
+311 
-320 VDGENQEKSNEVE
+320 
-333 NVPAGEEER
+333 
-342 KSGTDTV
+342 
-349 ELEERNKIKP
+349 L
-359 SKTQTVFVT
+359 
-368 AQKLACDTQKTHLI
+368 KTHLI

-420 ALQDDLLIN
+420 ALQNDLLIS
-429 KEGKIENR
+429 KEGKAENR
-437 QKSATAVEKE
+437 QESAAAVEKE
-447 RIPGNIRGS
+447 T
-456 YVKCY
+456 KCY
-461 KAYLPDDVIRII
+461 KAYLPDDVIQIV
-473 SEHPEWKQA
+473 SKHPEWKQA

-495 ASKMAERL
+495 ASRMAERL

-508 PFTVYPGI
+508 PFTVYPGT
-516 SCISYLAARLGTHWE
+516 SCVSYLSARLGTHWE

-543 PVERVMKHLC
+543 SVDRVMKRLC
-553 DPEEAANR
+553 DPEEPAKR

-576 KRLTQAGYGSVQ
+576 ERLTQAGYGNVQ

-606 AEEMGKL
+606 AEEMKKL
-613 EFTDLSLM
+613 EFADLSLM
-621 QLEVLGK
+621 LLEVTDE
-628 IKRGQTEV
+628 IKNVKQLKRFEQEDKRLL
-636 PNKEKIADDDNIEIT
+636 PADS
-651 NVEKLKMYAQGM
+651 VG
-663 VSEKRIQDVQ
+663 V
-673 VTESYK
+673 
-679 NDKHK
+679 
-684 FVLHTNLCQEIPRI
+684 FPRI

-710 LLTCGLLEILRRRG
+710 LLTCGLLEVLRRRG

-753 DSFFLPPE
+753 DSFFLPAE
-761 GVREVLADAAREE
+761 GVRKVLVDAVREE
-774 KAGIAV
+774 QAEIAV

-785 GYYDGLGGTETAAS
+785 GYYDGLGGTETSAS
-799 SWEIAKI
+799 SWEIAEI

-811 ILLLDCKGASL
+811 ILVLDCKGASL
-822 SAAAMASGFLH
+822 SVAAMASGFLH
-833 FREDS
+833 FRKKS
-838 QIAGVILNR
+838 HIAGVILNR

-870 YLPESEEYRM
+870 YLPESEEYHM

-910 IAVDRVLEVAGMSLE
+910 IAVERVLEVAGMLPLRI
-925 GENKE
+925 ENKE
-930 KEKTERIER
+930 KEK
-939 AEKTRKGSEKIS
+939 AENESMEAESIAKFPACQEQKVTS
-951 PRVRIGVA
+951 RVRIGVA

-991 KIPEGVNGLLFGG
+991 KIPDRVDGLLFGG

-1014 AENAAMRESVRR
+1014 AKNAAMRESIRR

-1063 FNAYRTDRLRRFGY
+1063 FDAYRTNRLRRFGY
-1077 VRLLTPSGQEIHG
+1077 VRLLTSSGQEIHG
-1090 HEFHYWESEEPG
+1090 HEFHYWESEDPG

-1121 KGAQIGGFPHL
+1121 KGGQIGGFPHL
-1132 YYASCPEFL
+1132 YYASCPGFL
-1141 RGWLNVCEKY
+1141 RKWLDVCAKGSQQEY
-1151 SEDNGDKF
+1151 IN

>member
-23 EKIPAWVSVASEYGE
+23 EKIEAWVSVASEYGE
-38 ELLREDLLEA
+38 ELLQEELMESGNAGNPDL
-48 ENVENAENLVQN
+48 N
-60 HDMNGREKSA
+60 HNTC
-70 DREGYLAKKNLKNAS
+70 LAKKNLKTVQAS
-85 VSSAVKVLRGRMDR
+85 SVIKVLRGRMDR
-99 HQMEEF
+99 YQMEEF
-105 IRNQGIQLVID
+105 IRNQGIHLVID

-122 KLVSEEIQEACRQTG
+122 RLVSEEIQEACGRTG
-137 IRLERCLR
+137 VRLERCLR

-150 NRGRDWV
+150 NKARDWV
-157 EVDSIQEAVAFL
+157 EVDSIQEAVSFL
-169 SSVPGVIF
+169 SSVSGVIF

-191 PEYPKRVYARVLPI
+191 PDYQKRVYARVLPT
-205 SGVLKKCEE
+205 SNVLKKCEK

-228 FSTEMNALFL
+228 FSTEMNTLFL

-256 FQEKMEAARA
+256 FQEKVEAARE

-274 RRPEERGISLNE
+274 RRPKENGISLEE
-286 AMKVLKETDG
+286 AMEVLKKADEG
-296 RTIGEREGIESEIAS
+296 KVGE
-311 AKSKKNIEG
+311 
-320 VDGENQEKSNEVE
+320 
-333 NVPAGEEER
+333 
-342 KSGTDTV
+342 
-349 ELEERNKIKP
+349 L
-359 SKTQTVFVT
+359 
-368 AQKLACDTQKTHLI
+368 KTHLI

-420 ALQDDLLIN
+420 ALQNDLLIS
-429 KEGKIENR
+429 KEGKAENR
-437 QKSATAVEKE
+437 QESAAAVEKE
-447 RIPGNIRGS
+447 T
-456 YVKCY
+456 KCY
-461 KAYLPDDVIRII
+461 KAYLPDDVIQIV
-473 SEHPEWKQA
+473 SKHPEWKQA

-495 ASKMAERL
+495 ASRMAERL

-508 PFTVYPGI
+508 PFTAYPGT
-516 SCISYLAARLGTHWE
+516 SCVSYLAARLGTHWE

-543 PVERVMKHLC
+543 SVDRVMKRLC
-553 DPEEAANR
+553 DPEEPAKR

-576 KRLTQAGYGSVQ
+576 ERLTQAGYGNVQ

-606 AEEMGKL
+606 AEEMKKL
-613 EFTDLSLM
+613 EFADLSLM
-621 QLEVLGK
+621 LLEVTDE
-628 IKRGQTEV
+628 IKNVKQLKRFEQEDKRLL
-636 PNKEKIADDDNIEIT
+636 PADS
-651 NVEKLKMYAQGM
+651 VG
-663 VSEKRIQDVQ
+663 V
-673 VTESYK
+673 
-679 NDKHK
+679 
-684 FVLHTNLCQEIPRI
+684 FPRI

-710 LLTCGLLEILRRRG
+710 LLTCGLLEVLRRRG

-753 DSFFLPPE
+753 DSFFLPTE
-761 GVREVLADAAREE
+761 GVRKVLVDAVREE
-774 KAGIAV
+774 QAGIAV

-785 GYYDGLGGTETAAS
+785 GYYDGLGGTETSAS
-799 SWEIAKI
+799 SWEIAEI

-811 ILLLDCKGASL
+811 ILVLDCKGASL

-833 FREDS
+833 FRKKS
-838 QIAGVILNR
+838 HIAGVILNR

-870 YLPESEEYRM
+870 YLPESEEYHM

-910 IAVDRVLEVAGMSLE
+910 IAVERVLEVAGMLPLRI
-925 GENKE
+925 ENKE
-930 KEKTERIER
+930 KEK
-939 AEKTRKGSEKIS
+939 AENESMGAESIAKFPACQEQKVTS
-951 PRVRIGVA
+951 RVRIGVA

-991 KIPEGVNGLLFGG
+991 KIPDRVDGLLFGG

-1014 AENAAMRESVRR
+1014 AKNAAMRESIRR

-1063 FNAYRTDRLRRFGY
+1063 FDAYRTNRLRRFGY
-1077 VRLLTPSGQEIHG
+1077 VRLLTSSGQEIHG
-1090 HEFHYWESEEPG
+1090 HEFHYWESEDPG

-1121 KGAQIGGFPHL
+1121 KGGQIGGFPHL
-1132 YYASCPEFL
+1132 YYASCPDFL
-1141 RGWLNVCEKY
+1141 RKWLDVCAKGSQKKY
-1151 SEDNGDKF
+1151 IN

>member
-23 EKIPAWVSVASEYGE
+23 EKIEAWVSVASEYGE
-38 ELLREDLLEA
+38 ELLQEELMESGNAGNPDL
-48 ENVENAENLVQN
+48 N
-60 HDMNGREKSA
+60 HNTC
-70 DREGYLAKKNLKNAS
+70 LAKKNLKTVQAS
-85 VSSAVKVLRGRMDR
+85 SVIKVLRGRMDR
-99 HQMEEF
+99 YQMEEF
-105 IRNQGIQLVID
+105 IRNQGIHLVID

-122 KLVSEEIQEACRQTG
+122 RLVSEEIQEACGRTG
-137 IRLERCLR
+137 VRLERCLR

-150 NRGRDWV
+150 NKARDWV
-157 EVDSIQEAVAFL
+157 EVDSIQEAVSFL
-169 SSVPGVIF
+169 SSVSGVIF

-191 PEYPKRVYARVLPI
+191 PDYQKRVYARVLPT
-205 SGVLKKCEE
+205 SNVLKKCEK

-228 FSTEMNALFL
+228 FSTEMNTLFL

-256 FQEKMEAARA
+256 FQEKVEAARE

-274 RRPEERGISLNE
+274 RRPEEDGISLEE
-286 AMKVLKETDG
+286 AMEVLKKADEG
-296 RTIGEREGIESEIAS
+296 NVGE
-311 AKSKKNIEG
+311 
-320 VDGENQEKSNEVE
+320 
-333 NVPAGEEER
+333 
-342 KSGTDTV
+342 
-349 ELEERNKIKP
+349 L
-359 SKTQTVFVT
+359 
-368 AQKLACDTQKTHLI
+368 KTHLI

-420 ALQDDLLIN
+420 ALQNDLLIS
-429 KEGKIENR
+429 KEGKAENR
-437 QKSATAVEKE
+437 QESAAAVEKE
-447 RIPGNIRGS
+447 T
-456 YVKCY
+456 KCY
-461 KAYLPDDVIRII
+461 KAYLPDDVIQIV
-473 SEHPEWKQA
+473 SKHPEWKQA

-495 ASKMAERL
+495 ASRMAERL

-508 PFTVYPGI
+508 PFTVYPGT
-516 SCISYLAARLGTHWE
+516 SCVSYLAARLGTHWE

-543 PVERVMKHLC
+543 SVDRVMKRLC
-553 DPEEAANR
+553 DPEEPAKR

-576 KRLTQAGYGSVQ
+576 ERLTQAGYGNVQ

-606 AEEMGKL
+606 AEEMKKL
-613 EFTDLSLM
+613 EFADLSLIL
-621 QLEVLGK
+621 LEVTDE
-628 IKRGQTEV
+628 IKNVKQLKRFEQED
-636 PNKEKIADDDNIEIT
+636 KRLLSADS
-651 NVEKLKMYAQGM
+651 VG
-663 VSEKRIQDVQ
+663 V
-673 VTESYK
+673 
-679 NDKHK
+679 
-684 FVLHTNLCQEIPRI
+684 FPRI

-710 LLTCGLLEILRRRG
+710 LLTCGLLEVLRRRG

-761 GVREVLADAAREE
+761 GVREVLADAVREE
-774 KAGIAV
+774 QAGIAV

-785 GYYDGLGGTETAAS
+785 GYYDGLGGTETSAS
-799 SWEIAKI
+799 SWEIAEI

-811 ILLLDCKGASL
+811 ILVLDCKGSSL

-833 FREDS
+833 FRKKS
-838 QIAGVILNR
+838 HIAGVILNR

-910 IAVDRVLEVAGMSLE
+910 IAVERVLEVAGMLPLRI
-925 GENKE
+925 ENKE
-930 KEKTERIER
+930 KEK
-939 AEKTRKGSEKIS
+939 AENESMEAESIAKFPACQEQKVTS
-951 PRVRIGVA
+951 RVRIGVA

-991 KIPEGVNGLLFGG
+991 KIPDRVDGLLFGG

-1014 AENAAMRESVRR
+1014 AKNAAMRESIRR

-1063 FNAYRTDRLRRFGY
+1063 FDAYRTNRLRRFGY
-1077 VRLLTPSGQEIHG
+1077 VRLLTSSGQEIHG
-1090 HEFHYWESEEPG
+1090 HEFHYWESEDPG

-1121 KGAQIGGFPHL
+1121 KGGQIGGFPHL
-1132 YYASCPEFL
+1132 YYASCPDFL
-1141 RGWLNVCEKY
+1141 RKWLDVCAKGSQKKY
-1151 SEDNGDKF
+1151 IN

>member
-23 EKIPAWVSVASEYGE
+23 EKIEAWVSVASEYGE
-38 ELLREDLLEA
+38 ELLQEELMESGNAGNPDL
-48 ENVENAENLVQN
+48 N
-60 HDMNGREKSA
+60 HNTC
-70 DREGYLAKKNLKNAS
+70 LAKKSLKNVQAS
-85 VSSAVKVLRGRMDR
+85 SVIKVLRGRMDR
-99 HQMEEF
+99 YQMEEF
-105 IRNQGIQLVID
+105 IRNQGIHLVID

-122 KLVSEEIQEACRQTG
+122 RLVSEEIQEACGRTG
-137 IRLERCLR
+137 VRLERCLR

-150 NRGRDWV
+150 NKARDWV
-157 EVDSIQEAVAFL
+157 EVDSIQEAVSFL
-169 SSVPGVIF
+169 SSVSGVIF

-191 PEYPKRVYARVLPI
+191 PDYQKRVYARVLPT
-205 SGVLKKCEE
+205 SNVLKKCEK

-228 FSTEMNALFL
+228 FSTEMNTLFL

-256 FQEKMEAARA
+256 FQEKVEAARE

-274 RRPEERGISLNE
+274 RRPEEDGISLEE
-286 AMKVLKETDG
+286 AMEVLKKADEG
-296 RTIGEREGIESEIAS
+296 NVGE
-311 AKSKKNIEG
+311 
-320 VDGENQEKSNEVE
+320 
-333 NVPAGEEER
+333 
-342 KSGTDTV
+342 
-349 ELEERNKIKP
+349 L
-359 SKTQTVFVT
+359 
-368 AQKLACDTQKTHLI
+368 KTHLI

-420 ALQDDLLIN
+420 ALQNDLLIS
-429 KEGKIENR
+429 KEGKAENR
-437 QKSATAVEKE
+437 QESAAAVEKE
-447 RIPGNIRGS
+447 R
-456 YVKCY
+456 KCY
-461 KAYLPDDVIRII
+461 KAYLPDDVIQIV

-495 ASKMAERL
+495 ASRMAERL

-508 PFTVYPGI
+508 PFTVYPGT
-516 SCISYLAARLGTHWE
+516 SCVSYLAARLGTHWE

-543 PVERVMKHLC
+543 SVDRVMKRLC
-553 DPEEAANR
+553 DPEEPAKR

-576 KRLTQAGYGSVQ
+576 ERLTQAGYGNVQ

-606 AEEMGKL
+606 AEEMKKL
-613 EFTDLSLM
+613 EFADLSLM
-621 QLEVLGK
+621 LLEVTDE
-628 IKRGQTEV
+628 IKNVKQLKRFEQEDKRLL
-636 PNKEKIADDDNIEIT
+636 PADS
-651 NVEKLKMYAQGM
+651 VG
-663 VSEKRIQDVQ
+663 V
-673 VTESYK
+673 
-679 NDKHK
+679 
-684 FVLHTNLCQEIPRI
+684 FPRI

-710 LLTCGLLEILRRRG
+710 LLTCGLLEVLRRRG

-753 DSFFLPPE
+753 DSFFLPAE
-761 GVREVLADAAREE
+761 GVREVLVDVVREE
-774 KAGIAV
+774 QAGIAV

-785 GYYDGLGGTETAAS
+785 GYYDGLGGTETSAS
-799 SWEIAKI
+799 SWEIAEI

-811 ILLLDCKGASL
+811 ILVLDCKGASL

-833 FREDS
+833 FREKS
-838 QIAGVILNR
+838 HIAGVILNR

-855 LAAAVEEASGLPVLG
+855 LAAAVEEASRLPVLG
-870 YLPESEEYRM
+870 YLPESEEYHM

-893 DRLRERIGRL
+893 DRLREWIGRL

-910 IAVDRVLEVAGMSLE
+910 IAVERVLEVAGMLPLRI
-925 GENKE
+925 ENKE
-930 KEKTERIER
+930 KEK
-939 AEKTRKGSEKIS
+939 AENESMEAESIAKFPACQEQKVTS
-951 PRVRIGVA
+951 RVRIGVA

-991 KIPEGVNGLLFGG
+991 KIPDRVDGLLFGG

-1014 AENAAMRESVRR
+1014 AKNAAMRESIRR

-1063 FNAYRTDRLRRFGY
+1063 FDAYRTNRLRRFGY
-1077 VRLLTPSGQEIHG
+1077 VRLLTSSGQEIHG
-1090 HEFHYWESEEPG
+1090 HEFHYWESEDPG

-1121 KGAQIGGFPHL
+1121 KGGQIGGFPHL
-1132 YYASCPEFL
+1132 YYASCPDFL
-1141 RGWLNVCEKY
+1141 RKWLDVCAKGSQKKY
-1151 SEDNGDKF
+1151 IN

>member
-23 EKIPAWVSVASEYGE
+23 EKIEAWVSVASEYGE
-38 ELLREDLLEA
+38 ELLQEELMESGNAGNQDL
-48 ENVENAENLVQN
+48 N
-60 HDMNGREKSA
+60 HNTC
-70 DREGYLAKKNLKNAS
+70 LAKKNLKTVQAS
-85 VSSAVKVLRGRMDR
+85 SVIKVLRGRMDR
-99 HQMEEF
+99 YQMEEF
-105 IRNQGIQLVID
+105 IRNQGIHLVID

-122 KLVSEEIQEACRQTG
+122 RLVSEEIQEACGRTG
-137 IRLERCLR
+137 VRLERCLR

-150 NRGRDWV
+150 KKARDWV
-157 EVDSIQEAVAFL
+157 EVDSIQEAVSFL
-169 SSVPGVIF
+169 SSVSGVIF

-191 PEYPKRVYARVLPI
+191 PDYQKRVYARVLPT
-205 SGVLKKCEE
+205 SNVLKKCEK

-228 FSTEMNALFL
+228 FSTEMNTLFL

-256 FQEKMEAARA
+256 FQEKVEAARE

-274 RRPEERGISLNE
+274 RRPEEDGISLEE
-286 AMKVLKETDG
+286 AMEVLKKADEG
-296 RTIGEREGIESEIAS
+296 NVGE
-311 AKSKKNIEG
+311 
-320 VDGENQEKSNEVE
+320 
-333 NVPAGEEER
+333 
-342 KSGTDTV
+342 
-349 ELEERNKIKP
+349 L
-359 SKTQTVFVT
+359 
-368 AQKLACDTQKTHLI
+368 KTHLI

-420 ALQDDLLIN
+420 ALQNDLLIS
-429 KEGKIENR
+429 KEGKAENR
-437 QKSATAVEKE
+437 QESAAAVEKE
-447 RIPGNIRGS
+447 T
-456 YVKCY
+456 KCY
-461 KAYLPDDVIRII
+461 KAYLPDDVIQIV
-473 SEHPEWKQA
+473 SKHPEWKQA

-495 ASKMAERL
+495 ASRMAERL

-508 PFTVYPGI
+508 PFTVYPGT
-516 SCISYLAARLGTHWE
+516 SCVSYLAARLGTHWE

-543 PVERVMKHLC
+543 SVDRVMKRLW
-553 DPEEAANR
+553 DPEEPAKR

-576 KRLTQAGYGSVQ
+576 ERLTQAGYGNVQ

-606 AEEMGKL
+606 AEEMKKL
-613 EFTDLSLM
+613 EFADLSLM
-621 QLEVLGK
+621 LLEVTDE
-628 IKRGQTEV
+628 IKNVKQLKRFEQEDKRLL
-636 PNKEKIADDDNIEIT
+636 PADSGG
-651 NVEKLKMYAQGM
+651 V
-663 VSEKRIQDVQ
+663 
-673 VTESYK
+673 
-679 NDKHK
+679 
-684 FVLHTNLCQEIPRI
+684 FPRI

-710 LLTCGLLEILRRRG
+710 LLTCGLLEVLRRRG

-753 DSFFLPPE
+753 DSFFLPTE
-761 GVREVLADAAREE
+761 GVRKVLVDAVREE
-774 KAGIAV
+774 QAGIAV

-785 GYYDGLGGTETAAS
+785 GYYDGLGGTETSAS
-799 SWEIAKI
+799 SWEIAEI

-811 ILLLDCKGASL
+811 ILVLDCKGASL

-833 FREDS
+833 FRKKS
-838 QIAGVILNR
+838 HIAGVILNR

-910 IAVDRVLEVAGMSLE
+910 IAVERVLEVAGMLPLRI
-925 GENKE
+925 ENKE
-930 KEKTERIER
+930 KEK
-939 AEKTRKGSEKIS
+939 AENESMEAESIAKFPACQEQKVTS
-951 PRVRIGVA
+951 RVRIGVA

-991 KIPEGVNGLLFGG
+991 KIPNRVDGLLFGG

-1014 AENAAMRESVRR
+1014 AKNAAMRESIRR

-1063 FNAYRTDRLRRFGY
+1063 FDAYRTNRLRRFGY
-1077 VRLLTPSGQEIHG
+1077 VRLLTSSGQEIHG
-1090 HEFHYWESEEPG
+1090 HEFHYWESEDPG

-1121 KGAQIGGFPHL
+1121 KGGQIGGFPHL
-1132 YYASCPEFL
+1132 YYASCPDFL
-1141 RGWLNVCEKY
+1141 RKWLDVCAKGSQQKY
-1151 SEDNGDKF
+1151 IN

>member
-23 EKIPAWVSVASEYGE
+23 EKIEAWVSVASEYGE
-38 ELLREDLLEA
+38 ELLQEDLMESG
-48 ENVENAENLVQN
+48 NAGNPDLN
-60 HDMNGREKSA
+60 HNTC
-70 DREGYLAKKNLKNAS
+70 LAKKSLKNVQAS
-85 VSSAVKVLRGRMDR
+85 SVIKVLRGRMDR
-99 HQMEEF
+99 YQMEEF
-105 IRNQGIQLVID
+105 IRNQGIHLVID

-122 KLVSEEIQEACRQTG
+122 RLVSEEIQEACGRTG
-137 IRLERCLR
+137 VRLERCLR

-150 NRGRDWV
+150 NKARDWV
-157 EVDSIQEAVAFL
+157 EVDSIQEAVSFL
-169 SSVPGVIF
+169 SSVSGVIF

-191 PEYPKRVYARVLPI
+191 PDYQKRVYARVLPT
-205 SGVLKKCEE
+205 SNVLKKCEK

-228 FSTEMNALFL
+228 FSTEMNTLFL

-256 FQEKMEAARA
+256 FQEKVEAARE

-274 RRPEERGISLNE
+274 RRPEEDGISLEE
-286 AMKVLKETDG
+286 AMEVLKKADEG
-296 RTIGEREGIESEIAS
+296 NVGE
-311 AKSKKNIEG
+311 
-320 VDGENQEKSNEVE
+320 
-333 NVPAGEEER
+333 
-342 KSGTDTV
+342 
-349 ELEERNKIKP
+349 L
-359 SKTQTVFVT
+359 
-368 AQKLACDTQKTHLI
+368 KTHLI

-420 ALQDDLLIN
+420 ALQNDLLIS
-429 KEGKIENR
+429 KEGKAENR
-437 QKSATAVEKE
+437 QESAAAVEKE
-447 RIPGNIRGS
+447 R
-456 YVKCY
+456 KCY
-461 KAYLPDDVIRII
+461 KAYLPDDVIQIV

-495 ASKMAERL
+495 ASRMAERL

-508 PFTVYPGI
+508 PFTVYPGT
-516 SCISYLAARLGTHWE
+516 SCVSYLAARLGTHWE

-543 PVERVMKHLC
+543 SVDRVMKRLC
-553 DPEEAANR
+553 DPEEPAKR

-576 KRLTQAGYGSVQ
+576 ERLTQAGYGNVQ

-606 AEEMGKL
+606 AEEMKKL
-613 EFTDLSLM
+613 EFADLSLM
-621 QLEVLGK
+621 LLEVTDE
-628 IKRGQTEV
+628 IKNVKQLKRFEQEDKRLL
-636 PNKEKIADDDNIEIT
+636 PADS
-651 NVEKLKMYAQGM
+651 VG
-663 VSEKRIQDVQ
+663 V
-673 VTESYK
+673 
-679 NDKHK
+679 
-684 FVLHTNLCQEIPRI
+684 FPRI

-710 LLTCGLLEILRRRG
+710 LLTCGLLEVLRRRG

-753 DSFFLPPE
+753 DSFFLPAE
-761 GVREVLADAAREE
+761 GVREVLVDVVREE
-774 KAGIAV
+774 QAGIAV

-785 GYYDGLGGTETAAS
+785 GYYDGLGGTETSAS
-799 SWEIAKI
+799 SWEIAEI

-811 ILLLDCKGASL
+811 ILVLDCKGASL

-833 FREDS
+833 FREKS
-838 QIAGVILNR
+838 HIAGVILNR

-855 LAAAVEEASGLPVLG
+855 LAAAVEEASRLPVLG
-870 YLPESEEYRM
+870 YLPESEEYHM

-910 IAVDRVLEVAGMSLE
+910 IAVERVLEVAGMLPLRI
-925 GENKE
+925 ENKE
-930 KEKTERIER
+930 KEK
-939 AEKTRKGSEKIS
+939 AENESMEAESIAKFPACQEQKVTS
-951 PRVRIGVA
+951 RVRIGVA

-991 KIPEGVNGLLFGG
+991 KIPDRVDGLLFGG

-1014 AENAAMRESVRR
+1014 AKNAAMRESIRR

-1063 FNAYRTDRLRRFGY
+1063 FDAYRTNRLRRFGY
-1077 VRLLTPSGQEIHG
+1077 VRLLTSSGQEIHG
-1090 HEFHYWESEEPG
+1090 HEFHYWESEDPG

-1121 KGAQIGGFPHL
+1121 KGGQIGGFPHL
-1132 YYASCPEFL
+1132 YYASCPDFL
-1141 RGWLNVCEKY
+1141 RKWLDVCAKGSQKKY
-1151 SEDNGDKF
+1151 IN

>member
-23 EKIPAWVSVASEYGE
+23 EKIEAWVSVASEYGE
-38 ELLREDLLEA
+38 ELLQEELMESGDAGNPDL
-48 ENVENAENLVQN
+48 N
-60 HDMNGREKSA
+60 HNTC
-70 DREGYLAKKNLKNAS
+70 LAKKNLKTVQAS
-85 VSSAVKVLRGRMDR
+85 SVIKVLRGRMDR
-99 HQMEEF
+99 YQMEEF
-105 IRNQGIQLVID
+105 IRNQGIHLVID

-122 KLVSEEIQEACRQTG
+122 RLVSEEIQEACGRTG
-137 IRLERCLR
+137 VRLERCLR

-150 NRGRDWV
+150 NKARDWV
-157 EVDSIQEAVAFL
+157 EVDSIQEAVSFL
-169 SSVPGVIF
+169 SSVSGVIF

-191 PEYPKRVYARVLPI
+191 PDYQKRVYARVLPT
-205 SGVLKKCEE
+205 SNVLKKCEK

-228 FSTEMNALFL
+228 FSTEMNTLFL

-256 FQEKMEAARA
+256 FQEKVEAARE

-274 RRPEERGISLNE
+274 RRPEEDGISLEE
-286 AMKVLKETDG
+286 AMEVLKKADEG
-296 RTIGEREGIESEIAS
+296 KVGE
-311 AKSKKNIEG
+311 
-320 VDGENQEKSNEVE
+320 
-333 NVPAGEEER
+333 
-342 KSGTDTV
+342 
-349 ELEERNKIKP
+349 L
-359 SKTQTVFVT
+359 
-368 AQKLACDTQKTHLI
+368 KTHLI

-420 ALQDDLLIN
+420 ALQNDLLIS
-429 KEGKIENR
+429 KEGKAENR
-437 QKSATAVEKE
+437 QESAAAVEKE
-447 RIPGNIRGS
+447 T
-456 YVKCY
+456 KCY
-461 KAYLPDDVIRII
+461 KAYLPDDVIQIV
-473 SEHPEWKQA
+473 SKHPEWKQA

-495 ASKMAERL
+495 ASRMSERL

-508 PFTVYPGI
+508 PFTVYPGT
-516 SCISYLAARLGTHWE
+516 SCVTYLAARLGTHWE

-543 PVERVMKHLC
+543 SVDRVMKRLC
-553 DPEEAANR
+553 DPEEEAKR

-576 KRLTQAGYGSVQ
+576 ERLTQAGYGNVQ

-606 AEEMGKL
+606 AEEMKKL
-613 EFTDLSLM
+613 EFADLSLM
-621 QLEVLGK
+621 LLEVTDE
-628 IKRGQTEV
+628 IK
-636 PNKEKIADDDNIEIT
+636 
-651 NVEKLKMYAQGM
+651 NVRQLKRFEQ
-663 VSEKRIQDVQ
+663 EDKRLLPTDSVG
-673 VTESYK
+673 V
-679 NDKHK
+679 
-684 FVLHTNLCQEIPRI
+684 FPRI

-710 LLTCGLLEILRRRG
+710 LLTCGLLEVLRRRG

-753 DSFFLPPE
+753 DSFFLPTE
-761 GVREVLADAAREE
+761 GVRKVLVDAVREE
-774 KAGIAV
+774 QAGIAV

-785 GYYDGLGGTETAAS
+785 GYYDGLGGTETSAS
-799 SWEIAKI
+799 SWEIAEI

-811 ILLLDCKGASL
+811 ILVLDCKGASL

-833 FREDS
+833 FRKKS
-838 QIAGVILNR
+838 HIAGVILNR

-910 IAVDRVLEVAGMSLE
+910 IAVERVLEVAGMLPLRI
-925 GENKE
+925 ENKE
-930 KEKTERIER
+930 KEK
-939 AEKTRKGSEKIS
+939 AENESMEAESIAKFPACQEQKVTS
-951 PRVRIGVA
+951 RVRIGVA

-991 KIPEGVNGLLFGG
+991 KIPDRVDGLLFGG

-1014 AENAAMRESVRR
+1014 AKNAAMRESIRR

-1063 FNAYRTDRLRRFGY
+1063 FDAYRTNRLHRFGY
-1077 VRLLTPSGQEIHG
+1077 VRLLTSSGQEIHG
-1090 HEFHYWESEEPG
+1090 HEFHYWESEDPG

-1121 KGAQIGGFPHL
+1121 KGGQIGGFPHL
-1132 YYASCPEFL
+1132 YYASCPDFL
-1141 RGWLNVCEKY
+1141 RKWLDVCAKGSQQEY
-1151 SEDNGDKF
+1151 IN

>member
-23 EKIPAWVSVASEYGE
+23 EKIEAWVSVASEYGE
-38 ELLREDLLEA
+38 ELLQEELMESGNAGNPDL
-48 ENVENAENLVQN
+48 N
-60 HDMNGREKSA
+60 HNTC
-70 DREGYLAKKNLKNAS
+70 LAKKSLKNVQAS
-85 VSSAVKVLRGRMDR
+85 SVIKVLRGRMDR
-99 HQMEEF
+99 YQMEEF
-105 IRNQGIQLVID
+105 IRNQGIHLVID

-122 KLVSEEIQEACRQTG
+122 RLVSEEIQEACGRTG
-137 IRLERCLR
+137 VRLERCLR

-150 NRGRDWV
+150 NKARDWV
-157 EVDSIQEAVAFL
+157 EVDSIQEAVSFL
-169 SSVPGVIF
+169 SSVSGVIF

-191 PEYPKRVYARVLPI
+191 PDYQKRVYARVLPT
-205 SGVLKKCEE
+205 SNVLKKCEK

-228 FSTEMNALFL
+228 FSTEMNTLFL

-256 FQEKMEAARA
+256 FQEKVEAARE

-274 RRPEERGISLNE
+274 RRPEEDGISLEE
-286 AMKVLKETDG
+286 AMEVLKKADEG
-296 RTIGEREGIESEIAS
+296 NVGE
-311 AKSKKNIEG
+311 
-320 VDGENQEKSNEVE
+320 
-333 NVPAGEEER
+333 
-342 KSGTDTV
+342 
-349 ELEERNKIKP
+349 L
-359 SKTQTVFVT
+359 
-368 AQKLACDTQKTHLI
+368 KTHLI

-394 TGEVLRAIRES
+394 TGEVLRSIRES

-420 ALQDDLLIN
+420 ALQNDLLIS
-429 KEGKIENR
+429 KEGKAENR
-437 QKSATAVEKE
+437 QESAAAVEKE
-447 RIPGNIRGS
+447 T
-456 YVKCY
+456 KCY
-461 KAYLPDDVIRII
+461 KAYLPDDVIQIV
-473 SEHPEWKQA
+473 SKHPEWKQA

-495 ASKMAERL
+495 ASRMAERL

-508 PFTVYPGI
+508 PFTVYPGT
-516 SCISYLAARLGTHWE
+516 SCVSYLAARLGTHWE

-543 PVERVMKHLC
+543 SVDRVMKRLC
-553 DPEEAANR
+553 DPEEPAKR

-576 KRLTQAGYGSVQ
+576 ERLTQAGYGNVQ

-593 NLSYPEEQIRSGT
+593 SLSYPEEQIRSGT
-606 AEEMGKL
+606 AEEMKKL
-613 EFTDLSLM
+613 EFADLSLM
-621 QLEVLGK
+621 LLEVTDE
-628 IKRGQTEV
+628 IKNVKQLKRFEQEDKRLL
-636 PNKEKIADDDNIEIT
+636 PADS
-651 NVEKLKMYAQGM
+651 VG
-663 VSEKRIQDVQ
+663 V
-673 VTESYK
+673 
-679 NDKHK
+679 
-684 FVLHTNLCQEIPRI
+684 FPRI

-710 LLTCGLLEILRRRG
+710 LLTCGLLEVLRRRG

-753 DSFFLPPE
+753 DSFFLPTE
-761 GVREVLADAAREE
+761 GVREVLVDAVREE
-774 KAGIAV
+774 QAGIAV

-785 GYYDGLGGTETAAS
+785 GYYDGLGGTETSAS
-799 SWEIAKI
+799 SWEIAEI

-811 ILLLDCKGASL
+811 ILVLDCKGASL

-833 FREDS
+833 FRKKS
-838 QIAGVILNR
+838 HIAGVILNR

-910 IAVDRVLEVAGMSLE
+910 IAVERVLEVAGMLPLRM
-925 GENKE
+925 ENKE
-930 KEKTERIER
+930 KEK
-939 AEKTRKGSEKIS
+939 AENESMEAESIAKFPACQEQKVTS
-951 PRVRIGVA
+951 RVRIGVA

-991 KIPEGVNGLLFGG
+991 KIPDRVDGLLFGG

-1014 AENAAMRESVRR
+1014 AKNAAMRESIRR

-1063 FNAYRTDRLRRFGY
+1063 FDAYRTNRLRRFGY
-1077 VRLLTPSGQEIHG
+1077 VRLLTSSGQEIHG
-1090 HEFHYWESEEPG
+1090 HEFHYWESEDPG

-1121 KGAQIGGFPHL
+1121 KGGQIGGFPHL
-1132 YYASCPEFL
+1132 YYASCPDFL
-1141 RGWLNVCEKY
+1141 RKWLDVCAKGSQKKY
-1151 SEDNGDKF
+1151 IN

>member
-23 EKIPAWVSVASEYGE
+23 EKIEAWVSVASEYGE
-38 ELLREDLLEA
+38 ELLQEELMESGNAGNPDL
-48 ENVENAENLVQN
+48 N
-60 HDMNGREKSA
+60 HNTC
-70 DREGYLAKKNLKNAS
+70 LAKKNLKTVQAS
-85 VSSAVKVLRGRMDR
+85 SVIKVLRGRMDR
-99 HQMEEF
+99 YQMEEF

-122 KLVSEEIQEACRQTG
+122 RLVSEEIQEACGRTG
-137 IRLERCLR
+137 VRLERCLR

-150 NRGRDWV
+150 NKARDWV
-157 EVDSIQEAVAFL
+157 EVDSIQEAVSFL
-169 SSVPGVIF
+169 SSVSGVIF
-177 ATTGSKELEALCQI
+177 ATTGSKELEVLCQI
-191 PEYPKRVYARVLPI
+191 PDYQKRVYARVLPT
-205 SGVLKKCEE
+205 SNVLKKCEK

-228 FSTEMNALFL
+228 FSTEMNTLFL

-256 FQEKMEAARA
+256 FQEKVEAARE

-274 RRPEERGISLNE
+274 RRPEEDGISLEE
-286 AMKVLKETDG
+286 AMEVLKKADEG
-296 RTIGEREGIESEIAS
+296 KVGE
-311 AKSKKNIEG
+311 
-320 VDGENQEKSNEVE
+320 
-333 NVPAGEEER
+333 
-342 KSGTDTV
+342 
-349 ELEERNKIKP
+349 L
-359 SKTQTVFVT
+359 
-368 AQKLACDTQKTHLI
+368 KTHLI

-420 ALQDDLLIN
+420 ALQNDLLIS
-429 KEGKIENR
+429 KEGKAENR
-437 QKSATAVEKE
+437 QESAAAVEKE
-447 RIPGNIRGS
+447 R
-456 YVKCY
+456 KCY
-461 KAYLPDDVIRII
+461 KAYLPDDVIQIV
-473 SEHPEWKQA
+473 SKHPEWKQA

-495 ASKMAERL
+495 ASRMAERL

-508 PFTVYPGI
+508 PFTVYPGT
-516 SCISYLAARLGTHWE
+516 SCVSYLAARLGTHWE

-543 PVERVMKHLC
+543 SVDRVMKRLC
-553 DPEEAANR
+553 DPEEPAKR

-576 KRLTQAGYGSVQ
+576 ERLTQAGYGNVQ

-606 AEEMGKL
+606 AEEMKKL
-613 EFTDLSLM
+613 EFADLSLIL
-621 QLEVLGK
+621 LEVTDE
-628 IKRGQTEV
+628 IKNVKQLKRFEQEDKRLL
-636 PNKEKIADDDNIEIT
+636 PADS
-651 NVEKLKMYAQGM
+651 VG
-663 VSEKRIQDVQ
+663 V
-673 VTESYK
+673 
-679 NDKHK
+679 
-684 FVLHTNLCQEIPRI
+684 FPRI

-710 LLTCGLLEILRRRG
+710 LLTCGLLEVLRRRG

-753 DSFFLPPE
+753 DSFFLPAE
-761 GVREVLADAAREE
+761 GVRKVLVDAVREE
-774 KAGIAV
+774 QAGIAV

-785 GYYDGLGGTETAAS
+785 GYYDGLGGTETSAS
-799 SWEIAKI
+799 SWEIAEI

-811 ILLLDCKGASL
+811 ILVLDCKGASL

-833 FREDS
+833 FRKKS
-838 QIAGVILNR
+838 HIAGVILNR

-910 IAVDRVLEVAGMSLE
+910 IAVDRVLEVAGMLPLRI
-925 GENKE
+925 ENKE
-930 KEKTERIER
+930 KEK
-939 AEKTRKGSEKIS
+939 AENESMEAESIAKFPACQEQKVTS
-951 PRVRIGVA
+951 RVRIGVA

-991 KIPEGVNGLLFGG
+991 KIPDRVDGLLFGG

-1014 AENAAMRESVRR
+1014 AKNAAMRESIRR

-1063 FNAYRTDRLRRFGY
+1063 FDAYRTNRLRRFGY
-1077 VRLLTPSGQEIHG
+1077 VRLLTSSGQEIHG
-1090 HEFHYWESEEPG
+1090 HEFHYWESEDPG

-1121 KGAQIGGFPHL
+1121 KGGQIGGFPHL
-1132 YYASCPEFL
+1132 YYASCPDFL
-1141 RGWLNVCEKY
+1141 RKWLDVCAKGSQQKY
-1151 SEDNGDKF
+1151 IN

>member
-23 EKIPAWVSVASEYGE
+23 EKIEAWVSVASEYGE
-38 ELLREDLLEA
+38 ELLQEELMESGNAGNPDL
-48 ENVENAENLVQN
+48 N
-60 HDMNGREKSA
+60 HNTC
-70 DREGYLAKKNLKNAS
+70 LAKKNLKTVQAS
-85 VSSAVKVLRGRMDR
+85 SVIKVLRGRMDR
-99 HQMEEF
+99 YQMEEF
-105 IRNQGIQLVID
+105 IRNQGIHLVID

-122 KLVSEEIQEACRQTG
+122 RLVSEEIQEACGRTG
-137 IRLERCLR
+137 VRLERCLR

-150 NRGRDWV
+150 NKARDWV
-157 EVDSIQEAVAFL
+157 EVDSIQEAVSFL
-169 SSVPGVIF
+169 SSVSGVIF
-177 ATTGSKELEALCQI
+177 ATTGSKELEVLCQI
-191 PEYPKRVYARVLPI
+191 PDYQKRVYARVLPT
-205 SGVLKKCEE
+205 SNVLKKCEK

-228 FSTEMNALFL
+228 FSTEMNTLFL

-256 FQEKMEAARA
+256 FQEKVEAARE

-274 RRPEERGISLNE
+274 RRPEEDGISLEE
-286 AMKVLKETDG
+286 AMEVLKKADEG
-296 RTIGEREGIESEIAS
+296 KVGE
-311 AKSKKNIEG
+311 
-320 VDGENQEKSNEVE
+320 
-333 NVPAGEEER
+333 
-342 KSGTDTV
+342 
-349 ELEERNKIKP
+349 L
-359 SKTQTVFVT
+359 
-368 AQKLACDTQKTHLI
+368 KTHLI

-420 ALQDDLLIN
+420 ALQNDLLIS
-429 KEGKIENR
+429 KEGKAENR
-437 QKSATAVEKE
+437 QESAAAVEKE
-447 RIPGNIRGS
+447 T
-456 YVKCY
+456 KCY
-461 KAYLPDDVIRII
+461 KAYLPDDVIQIV
-473 SEHPEWKQA
+473 SKHPEWKQA

-495 ASKMAERL
+495 ASRMAERL

-508 PFTVYPGI
+508 PFTVYPGT
-516 SCISYLAARLGTHWE
+516 SCVSYLAARLGTHWE

-543 PVERVMKHLC
+543 SVDRVMKRLC
-553 DPEEAANR
+553 DPEEPAKR

-576 KRLTQAGYGSVQ
+576 ERLTQAGYGNVQ

-606 AEEMGKL
+606 AEEMKKL
-613 EFTDLSLM
+613 EFADLSLIL
-621 QLEVLGK
+621 LEVTDE
-628 IKRGQTEV
+628 IKNVKQLKRFEQED
-636 PNKEKIADDDNIEIT
+636 KRLLSADS
-651 NVEKLKMYAQGM
+651 VG
-663 VSEKRIQDVQ
+663 V
-673 VTESYK
+673 
-679 NDKHK
+679 
-684 FVLHTNLCQEIPRI
+684 FPRI

-753 DSFFLPPE
+753 DSFFLPAE
-761 GVREVLADAAREE
+761 GVRKVLVDAVREE
-774 KAGIAV
+774 QAGIAV

-785 GYYDGLGGTETAAS
+785 GYYDGLGGTETSAS
-799 SWEIAKI
+799 SWEIAEI

-811 ILLLDCKGASL
+811 ILVLDCKGASL

-833 FREDS
+833 FRKKS
-838 QIAGVILNR
+838 HIAGVILNR

-910 IAVDRVLEVAGMSLE
+910 IAVEQVLEVAGMLPLRI
-925 GENKE
+925 ENKE
-930 KEKTERIER
+930 KEK
-939 AEKTRKGSEKIS
+939 AENESMEAESIAKFPACQEQKVTS
-951 PRVRIGVA
+951 RVRIGVA

-991 KIPEGVNGLLFGG
+991 KIPDRVDGLLFGG

-1014 AENAAMRESVRR
+1014 AKNAAMRESIRR

-1063 FNAYRTDRLRRFGY
+1063 FDAYRTNRLRRFGY
-1077 VRLLTPSGQEIHG
+1077 VRLLTSSGQEIHG
-1090 HEFHYWESEEPG
+1090 HEFHYWESEDPG

-1121 KGAQIGGFPHL
+1121 KGGQIGGFPHL
-1132 YYASCPEFL
+1132 YYASCPDFL
-1141 RGWLNVCEKY
+1141 RKWLDVCAKGSQQKY
-1151 SEDNGDKF
+1151 TN

>member
-23 EKIPAWVSVASEYGE
+23 EKIEAWVSVASEYGE
-38 ELLREDLLEA
+38 ELLQEELMESGNAGNPDL
-48 ENVENAENLVQN
+48 N
-60 HDMNGREKSA
+60 HNTC
-70 DREGYLAKKNLKNAS
+70 LAKKNLKTVQAS
-85 VSSAVKVLRGRMDR
+85 SVIKVLRGRMDR
-99 HQMEEF
+99 YQMEEF
-105 IRNQGIQLVID
+105 IRNQGIHLVID

-122 KLVSEEIQEACRQTG
+122 RLVSEEIQEACGRTG
-137 IRLERCLR
+137 VRLERCLR

-150 NRGRDWV
+150 NKARDWV
-157 EVDSIQEAVAFL
+157 EVDSIQEAVSFL
-169 SSVPGVIF
+169 SSVSGVIF
-177 ATTGSKELEALCQI
+177 ATTGSKELEVLCQI
-191 PEYPKRVYARVLPI
+191 PDYQKRVYARVLPT
-205 SGVLKKCEE
+205 SNVLKKCEK

-228 FSTEMNALFL
+228 FSTEMNTLFL

-256 FQEKMEAARA
+256 FQEKVEAARE

-274 RRPEERGISLNE
+274 RRPEEDGISLEE
-286 AMKVLKETDG
+286 AMEVLKKADEG
-296 RTIGEREGIESEIAS
+296 NVGE
-311 AKSKKNIEG
+311 
-320 VDGENQEKSNEVE
+320 
-333 NVPAGEEER
+333 
-342 KSGTDTV
+342 
-349 ELEERNKIKP
+349 L
-359 SKTQTVFVT
+359 
-368 AQKLACDTQKTHLI
+368 KTHLI

-420 ALQDDLLIN
+420 ALQNDLLIS
-429 KEGKIENR
+429 KEGKAENR
-437 QKSATAVEKE
+437 QESAAAVEKE
-447 RIPGNIRGS
+447 R
-456 YVKCY
+456 KCY
-461 KAYLPDDVIRII
+461 KAYLPDDVIQIV

-495 ASKMAERL
+495 ASRMAERL

-508 PFTVYPGI
+508 PFTVYPGT
-516 SCISYLAARLGTHWE
+516 SCVSYLAARLGTHWE

-543 PVERVMKHLC
+543 SVDRVMKRLC
-553 DPEEAANR
+553 DPEEPAKR

-576 KRLTQAGYGSVQ
+576 ERLTQAGYGNVQ

-606 AEEMGKL
+606 AEEMKKL
-613 EFTDLSLM
+613 EFADLSLM
-621 QLEVLGK
+621 LLEVTDE
-628 IKRGQTEV
+628 IKNVKQLKRFEQEDKRLL
-636 PNKEKIADDDNIEIT
+636 PADS
-651 NVEKLKMYAQGM
+651 VG
-663 VSEKRIQDVQ
+663 V
-673 VTESYK
+673 
-679 NDKHK
+679 
-684 FVLHTNLCQEIPRI
+684 FPRI

-710 LLTCGLLEILRRRG
+710 LLTCGLLEVLRRRG

-753 DSFFLPPE
+753 DSFFLPAE
-761 GVREVLADAAREE
+761 GVREVLVDVVREE
-774 KAGIAV
+774 QAGIAV

-785 GYYDGLGGTETAAS
+785 GYYDGLGGTETSAS
-799 SWEIAKI
+799 SWEIAEI

-811 ILLLDCKGASL
+811 ILVLDCKGASL

-833 FREDS
+833 FREKS
-838 QIAGVILNR
+838 HIAGVILNR

-855 LAAAVEEASGLPVLG
+855 LAAAVEEASRLPVLG
-870 YLPESEEYRM
+870 YLPESEEYHM

-910 IAVDRVLEVAGMSLE
+910 IAVERVLEVAGMLPLRI
-925 GENKE
+925 ENKE
-930 KEKTERIER
+930 KEK
-939 AEKTRKGSEKIS
+939 AENESMEAESIAKFPACQEQKVTS
-951 PRVRIGVA
+951 RVRIGVA

-991 KIPEGVNGLLFGG
+991 KIPDRVDGLLFGG

-1014 AENAAMRESVRR
+1014 AKNAAMRESIRR

-1063 FNAYRTDRLRRFGY
+1063 FDAYRTNRLRRFGY
-1077 VRLLTPSGQEIHG
+1077 VRLLTSSGQEIHG
-1090 HEFHYWESEEPG
+1090 HEFHYWESEDPG

-1121 KGAQIGGFPHL
+1121 KGGQIGGFPHL
-1132 YYASCPEFL
+1132 YYASCPDFL
-1141 RGWLNVCEKY
+1141 RKWLDVCAKGSQKKY
-1151 SEDNGDKF
+1151 IN

>member
-23 EKIPAWVSVASEYGE
+23 EKIEAWVSVASEYGE
-38 ELLREDLLEA
+38 ELLQEELMESGNAGNPDL
-48 ENVENAENLVQN
+48 N
-60 HDMNGREKSA
+60 HNTC
-70 DREGYLAKKNLKNAS
+70 LAKKNLKTVQAS
-85 VSSAVKVLRGRMDR
+85 SVIKVLRGRMDR
-99 HQMEEF
+99 YQMEEF
-105 IRNQGIQLVID
+105 IRNQGIHLVID

-122 KLVSEEIQEACRQTG
+122 RLVSEEIQEACGRTG
-137 IRLERCLR
+137 VRLERCLR

-150 NRGRDWV
+150 NKARDWV
-157 EVDSIQEAVAFL
+157 EVDSIQEAVSFL
-169 SSVPGVIF
+169 SSVSGVIF

-191 PEYPKRVYARVLPI
+191 PDYQKRVYARVLPT
-205 SGVLKKCEE
+205 SNVLKKCEK

-228 FSTEMNALFL
+228 FSTEMNTLFL

-256 FQEKMEAARA
+256 FQEKVEAARE

-274 RRPEERGISLNE
+274 RRPKENGISLEE
-286 AMKVLKETDG
+286 AMEVLKKADEG
-296 RTIGEREGIESEIAS
+296 NVGE
-311 AKSKKNIEG
+311 
-320 VDGENQEKSNEVE
+320 
-333 NVPAGEEER
+333 
-342 KSGTDTV
+342 
-349 ELEERNKIKP
+349 L
-359 SKTQTVFVT
+359 
-368 AQKLACDTQKTHLI
+368 KTHLI

-420 ALQDDLLIN
+420 ALQNDLLIS
-429 KEGKIENR
+429 KEGKAENR
-437 QKSATAVEKE
+437 QESAAAVEKE
-447 RIPGNIRGS
+447 T
-456 YVKCY
+456 KCY
-461 KAYLPDDVIRII
+461 KAYLPDDVIQIV
-473 SEHPEWKQA
+473 SKHPEWKQA

-495 ASKMAERL
+495 ASRMAERL

-508 PFTVYPGI
+508 PFTVYPGT
-516 SCISYLAARLGTHWE
+516 SCVTYLAARLGTHWE

-543 PVERVMKHLC
+543 SVDRVMKHLC
-553 DPEEAANR
+553 DPEEPAKR

-576 KRLTQAGYGSVQ
+576 ERLTQAGYGNVQ

-606 AEEMGKL
+606 AEEMKKL
-613 EFTDLSLM
+613 EFADLSLM
-621 QLEVLGK
+621 LLEVTDE
-628 IKRGQTEV
+628 IKNVKQLKRFEQEDKRLL
-636 PNKEKIADDDNIEIT
+636 PADS
-651 NVEKLKMYAQGM
+651 VG
-663 VSEKRIQDVQ
+663 V
-673 VTESYK
+673 
-679 NDKHK
+679 
-684 FVLHTNLCQEIPRI
+684 FPRI

-710 LLTCGLLEILRRRG
+710 LLTCGLLEVLRRRG

-753 DSFFLPPE
+753 DSFFLPTE
-761 GVREVLADAAREE
+761 GVRKVLVDAVREE
-774 KAGIAV
+774 QAGIAV

-785 GYYDGLGGTETAAS
+785 GYYDGLGGTETSAS
-799 SWEIAKI
+799 SWEIAEI

-811 ILLLDCKGASL
+811 ILVLDCKGASL

-833 FREDS
+833 FRKKS
-838 QIAGVILNR
+838 HIAGVILNR

-910 IAVDRVLEVAGMSLE
+910 IAVERVLEVAGMLPLRI
-925 GENKE
+925 ENKE
-930 KEKTERIER
+930 KEK
-939 AEKTRKGSEKIS
+939 AENESMKAESIAKFPACQEQKVTS
-951 PRVRIGVA
+951 RVRIGVA

-991 KIPEGVNGLLFGG
+991 KIPDRVDGLLFGG

-1014 AENAAMRESVRR
+1014 AKNVAMRESIRR

-1063 FNAYRTDRLRRFGY
+1063 FDAYRTNRLRRFGY
-1077 VRLLTPSGQEIHG
+1077 VRLLTSSGQEIHG
-1090 HEFHYWESEEPG
+1090 HEFHYWESEDPG

-1121 KGAQIGGFPHL
+1121 KGGQIGGFPHL
-1132 YYASCPEFL
+1132 YYASCPDFL
-1141 RGWLNVCEKY
+1141 RKWLDVCAKGSQQKY
-1151 SEDNGDKF
+1151 IN

>member
-23 EKIPAWVSVASEYGE
+23 EKIEAWVSVASEYGE
-38 ELLREDLLEA
+38 ELLQEELMESGNAGNPDL
-48 ENVENAENLVQN
+48 N
-60 HDMNGREKSA
+60 HNTC
-70 DREGYLAKKNLKNAS
+70 LAKKNLKTVQAS
-85 VSSAVKVLRGRMDR
+85 SVIKVLRGRMDR
-99 HQMEEF
+99 YQMEEF
-105 IRNQGIQLVID
+105 IRNQGIHLVID

-122 KLVSEEIQEACRQTG
+122 RLVSEEIQEACGRTG
-137 IRLERCLR
+137 VRLERCLR

-150 NRGRDWV
+150 NKARDWV
-157 EVDSIQEAVAFL
+157 EVDSIQEAVSFL
-169 SSVPGVIF
+169 SSVSGVIF

-191 PEYPKRVYARVLPI
+191 PDYQKRVYARVLPT
-205 SGVLKKCEE
+205 SNVLKKCEK

-228 FSTEMNALFL
+228 FSTEMNTLFL

-256 FQEKMEAARA
+256 FQEKVEAARE

-274 RRPEERGISLNE
+274 RRPEEDGISLEE
-286 AMKVLKETDG
+286 AMEVLKKADEG
-296 RTIGEREGIESEIAS
+296 NVGE
-311 AKSKKNIEG
+311 
-320 VDGENQEKSNEVE
+320 
-333 NVPAGEEER
+333 
-342 KSGTDTV
+342 
-349 ELEERNKIKP
+349 L
-359 SKTQTVFVT
+359 
-368 AQKLACDTQKTHLI
+368 KTHLI

-420 ALQDDLLIN
+420 ALQNDLLIS
-429 KEGKIENR
+429 KEGKAENR
-437 QKSATAVEKE
+437 QESAAAVEKE
-447 RIPGNIRGS
+447 T
-456 YVKCY
+456 KCY
-461 KAYLPDDVIRII
+461 KAYLPDDVIQIV
-473 SEHPEWKQA
+473 SKHPEWKQA

-495 ASKMAERL
+495 ASRMAERL

-508 PFTVYPGI
+508 PFTVYPGT
-516 SCISYLAARLGTHWE
+516 SCVSYLAARLGTHWE

-543 PVERVMKHLC
+543 SVDRVMKCLC
-553 DPEEAANR
+553 DPEEPAKR

-576 KRLTQAGYGSVQ
+576 ERLTQAGYGNVQ

-606 AEEMGKL
+606 AEEMKKL
-613 EFTDLSLM
+613 EFADLSLM
-621 QLEVLGK
+621 LLEVTDE
-628 IKRGQTEV
+628 IKNVKQLKRFEQEDKRLL
-636 PNKEKIADDDNIEIT
+636 PADS
-651 NVEKLKMYAQGM
+651 VG
-663 VSEKRIQDVQ
+663 V
-673 VTESYK
+673 
-679 NDKHK
+679 
-684 FVLHTNLCQEIPRI
+684 FPRI

-710 LLTCGLLEILRRRG
+710 LLTCGLLEVLRRRG

-753 DSFFLPPE
+753 DSFFLPAE
-761 GVREVLADAAREE
+761 GVREVLVDAVREE
-774 KAGIAV
+774 QAGIAV

-785 GYYDGLGGTETAAS
+785 GYYDGLGGTETSAS
-799 SWEIAKI
+799 SWEIAEI

-811 ILLLDCKGASL
+811 ILVLDCKGASL

-833 FREDS
+833 FRKKS
-838 QIAGVILNR
+838 HIAGVILNR

-910 IAVDRVLEVAGMSLE
+910 IAVDRVLEVAGMLPLRI
-925 GENKE
+925 ENKE
-930 KEKTERIER
+930 KEK
-939 AEKTRKGSEKIS
+939 AENESMEAESIAKFPACQEQKVTS
-951 PRVRIGVA
+951 RVRIGVA

-991 KIPEGVNGLLFGG
+991 KIPDRVDGLLFGG

-1014 AENAAMRESVRR
+1014 AKNAAMRESIRR

-1063 FNAYRTDRLRRFGY
+1063 FDAYRTNRLRRFGY
-1077 VRLLTPSGQEIHG
+1077 VRLLTSSGQEIHG
-1090 HEFHYWESEEPG
+1090 HEFHYWESEDPG

-1121 KGAQIGGFPHL
+1121 KGGQIGGFPHL
-1132 YYASCPEFL
+1132 YYASCPDFL
-1141 RGWLNVCEKY
+1141 RKWLDVCAKGSQKKY
-1151 SEDNGDKF
+1151 IN

>member
-23 EKIPAWVSVASEYGE
+23 EKIEAWVSVASEYGE
-38 ELLREDLLEA
+38 ELLQEELMESGNAGNPDL
-48 ENVENAENLVQN
+48 N
-60 HDMNGREKSA
+60 HNTC
-70 DREGYLAKKNLKNAS
+70 LAKKSLKNVQAS
-85 VSSAVKVLRGRMDR
+85 SVIKVLRGRMDR
-99 HQMEEF
+99 YQMEEF
-105 IRNQGIQLVID
+105 IRNQGIHLVID

-122 KLVSEEIQEACRQTG
+122 RLVSEEIQEACGRTG
-137 IRLERCLR
+137 VRLERCLR

-150 NRGRDWV
+150 NKARDWV
-157 EVDSIQEAVAFL
+157 EVDSIQEAVSFL
-169 SSVPGVIF
+169 SSVSGVIF

-191 PEYPKRVYARVLPI
+191 PDYQKRVYARVLPT
-205 SGVLKKCEE
+205 SNVLKKCEK

-228 FSTEMNALFL
+228 FSTEMNTLFL

-256 FQEKMEAARA
+256 FQEKVEAARE

-274 RRPEERGISLNE
+274 RRPEEDGISLEE
-286 AMKVLKETDG
+286 AMEVLKKADEG
-296 RTIGEREGIESEIAS
+296 NVGE
-311 AKSKKNIEG
+311 
-320 VDGENQEKSNEVE
+320 
-333 NVPAGEEER
+333 
-342 KSGTDTV
+342 
-349 ELEERNKIKP
+349 L
-359 SKTQTVFVT
+359 
-368 AQKLACDTQKTHLI
+368 KTHLI

-420 ALQDDLLIN
+420 ALQNDLLIS
-429 KEGKIENR
+429 KEGKAENR
-437 QKSATAVEKE
+437 QESAAAVEKE
-447 RIPGNIRGS
+447 R
-456 YVKCY
+456 KCY
-461 KAYLPDDVIRII
+461 KAYLPDDVIQIV

-495 ASKMAERL
+495 ASRMAERL

-508 PFTVYPGI
+508 PFTVYPGT
-516 SCISYLAARLGTHWE
+516 SCVSYLAARLGTHWE

-543 PVERVMKHLC
+543 SVDRVMKRLC
-553 DPEEAANR
+553 DPEEPAKR

-576 KRLTQAGYGSVQ
+576 ERLTQAGYGNVQ

-606 AEEMGKL
+606 AEEMKKL
-613 EFTDLSLM
+613 EFADLSLM
-621 QLEVLGK
+621 LLEVTDE
-628 IKRGQTEV
+628 IKNVKQLKRFEQEDKRLL
-636 PNKEKIADDDNIEIT
+636 PADS
-651 NVEKLKMYAQGM
+651 VG
-663 VSEKRIQDVQ
+663 V
-673 VTESYK
+673 
-679 NDKHK
+679 
-684 FVLHTNLCQEIPRI
+684 FPRI

-710 LLTCGLLEILRRRG
+710 LLTCGLLEVLRRRG

-753 DSFFLPPE
+753 DSFFLPAE
-761 GVREVLADAAREE
+761 GVREVLVDAVREE
-774 KAGIAV
+774 QAGIAV

-785 GYYDGLGGTETAAS
+785 GYYDGLGGTETSAS
-799 SWEIAKI
+799 SWEIAEI

-811 ILLLDCKGASL
+811 ILVLDCKGASL

-833 FREDS
+833 FREKS
-838 QIAGVILNR
+838 HIAGVILNR

-855 LAAAVEEASGLPVLG
+855 LAAAVEEASRLPVLG
-870 YLPESEEYRM
+870 YLPESEEYHM

-910 IAVDRVLEVAGMSLE
+910 IAVERVLEVAGMLPLRI
-925 GENKE
+925 ENKE
-930 KEKTERIER
+930 KEK
-939 AEKTRKGSEKIS
+939 AENESMEAESIAKFPACQEQKVTS
-951 PRVRIGVA
+951 RVRIGVA

-991 KIPEGVNGLLFGG
+991 KIPDRVDGLLFGG

-1014 AENAAMRESVRR
+1014 AKNAAMRESIRR

-1063 FNAYRTDRLRRFGY
+1063 FDAYRTNRLRRFGY
-1077 VRLLTPSGQEIHG
+1077 VRLLTSSGQEIHG
-1090 HEFHYWESEEPG
+1090 HEFHYWESEDPG

-1121 KGAQIGGFPHL
+1121 KGGQIGGFPHL
-1132 YYASCPEFL
+1132 YYASCPDFL
-1141 RGWLNVCEKY
+1141 RKWLDVCAKGSQKKY
-1151 SEDNGDKF
+1151 IN

>member
-23 EKIPAWVSVASEYGE
+23 EKIEAWVSVASEYGE
-38 ELLREDLLEA
+38 ELLQEELMESGNAGNPDL
-48 ENVENAENLVQN
+48 N
-60 HDMNGREKSA
+60 HNTC
-70 DREGYLAKKNLKNAS
+70 LAKKSLKNVQAS
-85 VSSAVKVLRGRMDR
+85 SVIKVLRGRMDR
-99 HQMEEF
+99 YQMEEF
-105 IRNQGIQLVID
+105 IRNQGIHLVID

-122 KLVSEEIQEACRQTG
+122 RLVSEEIQEACGRTG
-137 IRLERCLR
+137 VRLERCLR

-150 NRGRDWV
+150 NKARDWV
-157 EVDSIQEAVAFL
+157 EVDSIQEAVSFL
-169 SSVPGVIF
+169 SSVSGVIF

-191 PEYPKRVYARVLPI
+191 PDYQKRVYARVLPT
-205 SGVLKKCEE
+205 SNVLKKCEK

-228 FSTEMNALFL
+228 FSTEMNTLFL

-256 FQEKMEAARA
+256 FQEKVEAARE

-274 RRPEERGISLNE
+274 RRPEEDGISLEE
-286 AMKVLKETDG
+286 AMEVLKKADEG
-296 RTIGEREGIESEIAS
+296 NVGE
-311 AKSKKNIEG
+311 
-320 VDGENQEKSNEVE
+320 
-333 NVPAGEEER
+333 
-342 KSGTDTV
+342 
-349 ELEERNKIKP
+349 L
-359 SKTQTVFVT
+359 
-368 AQKLACDTQKTHLI
+368 KTHLI

-420 ALQDDLLIN
+420 ALQNDLLIS
-429 KEGKIENR
+429 KEGKAENR
-437 QKSATAVEKE
+437 QESAAAVEKE
-447 RIPGNIRGS
+447 R
-456 YVKCY
+456 KCY
-461 KAYLPDDVIRII
+461 KAYLPDDVIQIV

-495 ASKMAERL
+495 ASRMAERL

-508 PFTVYPGI
+508 PFTVYPGT
-516 SCISYLAARLGTHWE
+516 SCVSYLAARLGTHWE

-543 PVERVMKHLC
+543 SVDRVMKRLC
-553 DPEEAANR
+553 DPEEPAKR

-576 KRLTQAGYGSVQ
+576 ERLTQAGYGNVQ

-606 AEEMGKL
+606 AEEMKKL
-613 EFTDLSLM
+613 EFADLSLM
-621 QLEVLGK
+621 LLEVTDE
-628 IKRGQTEV
+628 IKNVKQLKRFEQEDKRLL
-636 PNKEKIADDDNIEIT
+636 PADS
-651 NVEKLKMYAQGM
+651 VG
-663 VSEKRIQDVQ
+663 V
-673 VTESYK
+673 
-679 NDKHK
+679 
-684 FVLHTNLCQEIPRI
+684 FPRI

-710 LLTCGLLEILRRRG
+710 LLTCGLLEVLRRRG

-753 DSFFLPPE
+753 DSFFLPAE
-761 GVREVLADAAREE
+761 GVREVLVDVVREE
-774 KAGIAV
+774 QAGIAV

-785 GYYDGLGGTETAAS
+785 GYYDGLGGTETSAS
-799 SWEIAKI
+799 SWEIAEI

-811 ILLLDCKGASL
+811 ILVLDCKGASL

-833 FREDS
+833 FREKS
-838 QIAGVILNR
+838 HIAGVILNR

-855 LAAAVEEASGLPVLG
+855 LAAAVEEASRLPVLG
-870 YLPESEEYRM
+870 YLPESEEYHM

-910 IAVDRVLEVAGMSLE
+910 IAVERVLEVAGMLPLRI
-925 GENKE
+925 ENKE
-930 KEKTERIER
+930 KEK
-939 AEKTRKGSEKIS
+939 AENESMEAESIAKFPACQEQKVTS
-951 PRVRIGVA
+951 RVRIGVA

-991 KIPEGVNGLLFGG
+991 KIPDRVDGLLFGG

-1014 AENAAMRESVRR
+1014 AKNAAMRESIRR

-1063 FNAYRTDRLRRFGY
+1063 FDAYRTNRLRRFGY
-1077 VRLLTPSGQEIHG
+1077 VRLLTSSGQEIHG
-1090 HEFHYWESEEPG
+1090 HEFHYWDSEDPG

-1121 KGAQIGGFPHL
+1121 KGGQIGGFPHL
-1132 YYASCPEFL
+1132 YYASCPDFL
-1141 RGWLNVCEKY
+1141 RKWLDVCAKGSQKKY
-1151 SEDNGDKF
+1151 IN

>member
-23 EKIPAWVSVASEYGE
+23 EKIEAWVSVASEYGE
-38 ELLREDLLEA
+38 ELLQEELMESGNAGNPDL
-48 ENVENAENLVQN
+48 N
-60 HDMNGREKSA
+60 HNTC
-70 DREGYLAKKNLKNAS
+70 LAKKNLKTVQAS
-85 VSSAVKVLRGRMDR
+85 SVIKVLRGRMDR
-99 HQMEEF
+99 YQMEEF
-105 IRNQGIQLVID
+105 IRNQGIHLVID

-122 KLVSEEIQEACRQTG
+122 RLVSEEIQEACGRTG
-137 IRLERCLR
+137 VRLERCLR

-150 NRGRDWV
+150 NKARDWV
-157 EVDSIQEAVAFL
+157 EVDSIQEAVSFL
-169 SSVPGVIF
+169 SSVSGVIF

-191 PEYPKRVYARVLPI
+191 PDYQKRVYARVLPT
-205 SGVLKKCEE
+205 SNVLKKCEK

-228 FSTEMNALFL
+228 FSTEMNTLFL

-256 FQEKMEAARA
+256 FQEKVEAARE

-274 RRPEERGISLNE
+274 RRPEEDGISLEE
-286 AMKVLKETDG
+286 AMEVLKKADEG
-296 RTIGEREGIESEIAS
+296 NVGE
-311 AKSKKNIEG
+311 
-320 VDGENQEKSNEVE
+320 
-333 NVPAGEEER
+333 
-342 KSGTDTV
+342 
-349 ELEERNKIKP
+349 L
-359 SKTQTVFVT
+359 
-368 AQKLACDTQKTHLI
+368 KTHLI

-420 ALQDDLLIN
+420 ALQNDLLIS
-429 KEGKIENR
+429 KEGKAENR
-437 QKSATAVEKE
+437 QESAAAVEKE
-447 RIPGNIRGS
+447 R
-456 YVKCY
+456 KCY
-461 KAYLPDDVIRII
+461 KAYLPDDVIQIV
-473 SEHPEWKQA
+473 SKHPEWKQA

-495 ASKMAERL
+495 ASRMAERL

-508 PFTVYPGI
+508 PFTVYPGT
-516 SCISYLAARLGTHWE
+516 SCVSYLAARLGTHWE

-543 PVERVMKHLC
+543 SVDRVMKRLC
-553 DPEEAANR
+553 DPEEPAKR

-576 KRLTQAGYGSVQ
+576 ERLTQAGYGNVQ

-606 AEEMGKL
+606 AEEMKKL
-613 EFTDLSLM
+613 EFADLSLIL
-621 QLEVLGK
+621 LEVTDE
-628 IKRGQTEV
+628 IKNVKQLKRFEQEDKRLL
-636 PNKEKIADDDNIEIT
+636 PADS
-651 NVEKLKMYAQGM
+651 VG
-663 VSEKRIQDVQ
+663 V
-673 VTESYK
+673 
-679 NDKHK
+679 
-684 FVLHTNLCQEIPRI
+684 FPRI

-710 LLTCGLLEILRRRG
+710 LLTCGLLEVLRRRG

-753 DSFFLPPE
+753 DSFFLPAE
-761 GVREVLADAAREE
+761 GVRKVLVDAVREE
-774 KAGIAV
+774 QAGIAV

-785 GYYDGLGGTETAAS
+785 GYYDGLGGTETSAS
-799 SWEIAKI
+799 SWEIAEI

-811 ILLLDCKGASL
+811 ILVLDCKGASL

-833 FREDS
+833 FRKKS
-838 QIAGVILNR
+838 HIAGVILNR

-910 IAVDRVLEVAGMSLE
+910 IAVDRVLEVAGMLPLRI
-925 GENKE
+925 ENKE
-930 KEKTERIER
+930 KEK
-939 AEKTRKGSEKIS
+939 AENESMEAESIAKFPACQEQKVTS
-951 PRVRIGVA
+951 RVRIGVA

-991 KIPEGVNGLLFGG
+991 KIPDRVDGLLFGG

-1014 AENAAMRESVRR
+1014 AKNAAMRESIRR

-1063 FNAYRTDRLRRFGY
+1063 FDAYRTNRLRRFGY
-1077 VRLLTPSGQEIHG
+1077 VRLLTSSGQEIHG
-1090 HEFHYWESEEPG
+1090 HEFHYWESEDPG

-1121 KGAQIGGFPHL
+1121 KGGQIGGFPHL
-1132 YYASCPEFL
+1132 YYASCPDFL
-1141 RGWLNVCEKY
+1141 RKWLDVCAKGSQQKY
-1151 SEDNGDKF
+1151 IN

>member
-23 EKIPAWVSVASEYGE
+23 EKIEAWVSVASEYGE
-38 ELLREDLLEA
+38 ELLQEELMESGNAGNPDL
-48 ENVENAENLVQN
+48 N
-60 HDMNGREKSA
+60 HNTC
-70 DREGYLAKKNLKNAS
+70 LAKKSLKNVQAS
-85 VSSAVKVLRGRMDR
+85 SVIKVLRGRMDR
-99 HQMEEF
+99 YQMEEF
-105 IRNQGIQLVID
+105 IRNQGIHLVID

-122 KLVSEEIQEACRQTG
+122 RLVSEEIQEACGRTG
-137 IRLERCLR
+137 VRLERCLR

-150 NRGRDWV
+150 NKARDWV
-157 EVDSIQEAVAFL
+157 EVDSIQEAVSFL
-169 SSVPGVIF
+169 SSVSGVIF
-177 ATTGSKELEALCQI
+177 VTTGSKELEALCQI
-191 PEYPKRVYARVLPI
+191 PDYQKRVYARVLPT
-205 SGVLKKCEE
+205 SNVLKKCEK

-228 FSTEMNALFL
+228 FSTEMNTLFL

-256 FQEKMEAARA
+256 FQEKVEAARE

-274 RRPEERGISLNE
+274 RRPEEDGISLEE
-286 AMKVLKETDG
+286 AMEVLKKADEG
-296 RTIGEREGIESEIAS
+296 NVGE
-311 AKSKKNIEG
+311 
-320 VDGENQEKSNEVE
+320 
-333 NVPAGEEER
+333 
-342 KSGTDTV
+342 
-349 ELEERNKIKP
+349 L
-359 SKTQTVFVT
+359 
-368 AQKLACDTQKTHLI
+368 KTHLI

-420 ALQDDLLIN
+420 ALQNDLLIS
-429 KEGKIENR
+429 KEGKAENR
-437 QKSATAVEKE
+437 QESAAAVEKE
-447 RIPGNIRGS
+447 T
-456 YVKCY
+456 KCY
-461 KAYLPDDVIRII
+461 KAYLPDDVIQIV
-473 SEHPEWKQA
+473 SKHPEWKQA

-495 ASKMAERL
+495 ASRMAERL

-508 PFTVYPGI
+508 PFTVYPGT
-516 SCISYLAARLGTHWE
+516 SCVSYLAARLGTHWE

-543 PVERVMKHLC
+543 SVDRVMKRLC
-553 DPEEAANR
+553 DPEEPAKR

-576 KRLTQAGYGSVQ
+576 ERLTQAGYGNVQ

-606 AEEMGKL
+606 AEEMKKL
-613 EFTDLSLM
+613 EFADLSLM
-621 QLEVLGK
+621 LLEVTDEIKNVKQLKRFEQEDK
-628 IKRGQTEV
+628 ILL
-636 PNKEKIADDDNIEIT
+636 PADS
-651 NVEKLKMYAQGM
+651 VG
-663 VSEKRIQDVQ
+663 V
-673 VTESYK
+673 
-679 NDKHK
+679 
-684 FVLHTNLCQEIPRI
+684 FPRI

-710 LLTCGLLEILRRRG
+710 LLTCGLLEVLRRRG

-753 DSFFLPPE
+753 DSFFLPTE
-761 GVREVLADAAREE
+761 GVRKVLVDAVREE
-774 KAGIAV
+774 QAGIAV

-785 GYYDGLGGTETAAS
+785 GYYDGLGGTETSAS
-799 SWEIAKI
+799 SWEIAEI

-811 ILLLDCKGASL
+811 ILVLDCKGASL

-833 FREDS
+833 FRKKS
-838 QIAGVILNR
+838 HIAGVILNR

-910 IAVDRVLEVAGMSLE
+910 IAVERVLEVAGMLPLRI
-925 GENKE
+925 ENKE
-930 KEKTERIER
+930 KEK
-939 AEKTRKGSEKIS
+939 AENESMEAESIAKFPACQEQKVTS
-951 PRVRIGVA
+951 RVRIGVA
-959 RDEAFCFYYQENFRL
+959 RDEAFCFYYQENLHL

-991 KIPEGVNGLLFGG
+991 KIPDRVDGLLFGG

-1014 AENAAMRESVRR
+1014 AKNAAMRESIRR

-1063 FNAYRTDRLRRFGY
+1063 FDAYRTNRLRRFGY
-1077 VRLLTPSGQEIHG
+1077 VRLLTSSGQEIHG
-1090 HEFHYWESEEPG
+1090 HEFHYWESEDPG

-1121 KGAQIGGFPHL
+1121 KGGQIGGFPHL
-1132 YYASCPEFL
+1132 YYASCPDFL
-1141 RGWLNVCEKY
+1141 RKWLDVCAKGSQKKY
-1151 SEDNGDKF
+1151 IN

>member
-23 EKIPAWVSVASEYGE
+23 EKIEAWVSVASEYGE
-38 ELLREDLLEA
+38 ELLQEELMESGNAGNPDL
-48 ENVENAENLVQN
+48 N
-60 HDMNGREKSA
+60 HNTC
-70 DREGYLAKKNLKNAS
+70 LAKKSLKNVQAS
-85 VSSAVKVLRGRMDR
+85 SVIKVLRGRMDR
-99 HQMEEF
+99 YQMEEF
-105 IRNQGIQLVID
+105 IRNQGIHLVID

-122 KLVSEEIQEACRQTG
+122 RLVSEEIQEACGRTG
-137 IRLERCLR
+137 VRLERCLR

-150 NRGRDWV
+150 NKARDWV
-157 EVDSIQEAVAFL
+157 EVDSIQEAVSFL
-169 SSVPGVIF
+169 SSVSGVIF

-191 PEYPKRVYARVLPI
+191 PDYQKRVYARVLPT
-205 SGVLKKCEE
+205 SNVLKKCEK

-228 FSTEMNALFL
+228 FSTEMNTLFL

-256 FQEKMEAARA
+256 FQEKVEAARE

-274 RRPEERGISLNE
+274 RRPEEDGISLEE
-286 AMKVLKETDG
+286 AMEVLKKADEG
-296 RTIGEREGIESEIAS
+296 NVGE
-311 AKSKKNIEG
+311 
-320 VDGENQEKSNEVE
+320 
-333 NVPAGEEER
+333 
-342 KSGTDTV
+342 
-349 ELEERNKIKP
+349 L
-359 SKTQTVFVT
+359 
-368 AQKLACDTQKTHLI
+368 KTHLI

-420 ALQDDLLIN
+420 ALQNDLLIS
-429 KEGKIENR
+429 KEGKAENR
-437 QKSATAVEKE
+437 QESAAAVEKE
-447 RIPGNIRGS
+447 R
-456 YVKCY
+456 KCY
-461 KAYLPDDVIRII
+461 KAYLPDDVIQIV

-495 ASKMAERL
+495 ASRMAERL

-508 PFTVYPGI
+508 PFTVYPGT
-516 SCISYLAARLGTHWE
+516 SCVSYLAARLGTHWE

-543 PVERVMKHLC
+543 SVDRVMKRLC
-553 DPEEAANR
+553 DPEEPAKR

-576 KRLTQAGYGSVQ
+576 ERLTQAGYGNVQ

-606 AEEMGKL
+606 AEEMKKL
-613 EFTDLSLM
+613 EFADLSLM
-621 QLEVLGK
+621 LLEVTDE
-628 IKRGQTEV
+628 IKNVKQLKRFEQEDKRLL
-636 PNKEKIADDDNIEIT
+636 PADS
-651 NVEKLKMYAQGM
+651 VG
-663 VSEKRIQDVQ
+663 V
-673 VTESYK
+673 
-679 NDKHK
+679 
-684 FVLHTNLCQEIPRI
+684 FPRI

-710 LLTCGLLEILRRRG
+710 LLTCGLLEVLRRRG

-753 DSFFLPPE
+753 DSFFLPAE
-761 GVREVLADAAREE
+761 GVRKVLVDAVREE
-774 KAGIAV
+774 QAGIAV

-785 GYYDGLGGTETAAS
+785 GYYDGLGGTETSAS
-799 SWEIAKI
+799 SWEIAEI

-811 ILLLDCKGASL
+811 ILVLDCKGASL
-822 SAAAMASGFLH
+822 SVAAMASGFLH
-833 FREDS
+833 FRKKS
-838 QIAGVILNR
+838 HIAGVILNR

-910 IAVDRVLEVAGMSLE
+910 IAVDRVLEVAGMLPLRI
-925 GENKE
+925 ENKE
-930 KEKTERIER
+930 KEK
-939 AEKTRKGSEKIS
+939 AENESMEAESIAKFPACQEQKVTS
-951 PRVRIGVA
+951 RVRIGVA
-959 RDEAFCFYYQENFRL
+959 RDEAFCFYYQENFHL

-991 KIPEGVNGLLFGG
+991 KIPDRVDGLLFGG

-1014 AENAAMRESVRR
+1014 AKNAAMRESIRR

-1063 FNAYRTDRLRRFGY
+1063 FDAYRTNRLRRFGY
-1077 VRLLTPSGQEIHG
+1077 VRLLTASGQEIHG
-1090 HEFHYWESEEPG
+1090 HEFHYWESEDPG

-1121 KGAQIGGFPHL
+1121 KVVQIGGFPNL
-1132 YYASCPEFL
+1132 YYASCPDFL
-1141 RGWLNVCEKY
+1141 RKWLDVCAKGSQKKY
-1151 SEDNGDKF
+1151 IN

>member
-23 EKIPAWVSVASEYGE
+23 EKIEAWVSVASEYGE
-38 ELLREDLLEA
+38 ELLQEELMESGNAGNPDL
-48 ENVENAENLVQN
+48 N
-60 HDMNGREKSA
+60 HNTC
-70 DREGYLAKKNLKNAS
+70 LAKKNLKTVQAS
-85 VSSAVKVLRGRMDR
+85 SVIKVLRGRMDR
-99 HQMEEF
+99 YQMEEF
-105 IRNQGIQLVID
+105 IRNQGIHLVID

-122 KLVSEEIQEACRQTG
+122 RLVSEEIQEACGRTG
-137 IRLERCLR
+137 VRLERCLR

-150 NRGRDWV
+150 NKARDWV
-157 EVDSIQEAVAFL
+157 EVDSIQEAVSFL
-169 SSVPGVIF
+169 SSVSGVIF
-177 ATTGSKELEALCQI
+177 ATTGSKELEVLCQI
-191 PEYPKRVYARVLPI
+191 PDYQKRVYARVLPT
-205 SGVLKKCEE
+205 SNVLKKCEK

-228 FSTEMNALFL
+228 FSTEMNTLFL

-256 FQEKMEAARA
+256 FQEKVEAARE

-274 RRPEERGISLNE
+274 RRPEEDGISLEE
-286 AMKVLKETDG
+286 AMEVLKKADEG
-296 RTIGEREGIESEIAS
+296 NVGE
-311 AKSKKNIEG
+311 
-320 VDGENQEKSNEVE
+320 
-333 NVPAGEEER
+333 
-342 KSGTDTV
+342 
-349 ELEERNKIKP
+349 L
-359 SKTQTVFVT
+359 
-368 AQKLACDTQKTHLI
+368 KTHLI

-420 ALQDDLLIN
+420 ALQNDLLIS
-429 KEGKIENR
+429 KEGKAENR
-437 QKSATAVEKE
+437 QESAAAVEKE
-447 RIPGNIRGS
+447 T
-456 YVKCY
+456 KCY
-461 KAYLPDDVIRII
+461 KAYLPDDVIQIV
-473 SEHPEWKQA
+473 SKHPEWKQA

-495 ASKMAERL
+495 ASRMAERL

-508 PFTVYPGI
+508 PFTVYPGT
-516 SCISYLAARLGTHWE
+516 SCVSYLAARLGTHWE

-543 PVERVMKHLC
+543 SVDRVMKRLC
-553 DPEEAANR
+553 DPEEPAKR

-576 KRLTQAGYGSVQ
+576 ERLTQAGYGNVQ

-606 AEEMGKL
+606 AEEMKKL
-613 EFTDLSLM
+613 EFADLSLIL
-621 QLEVLGK
+621 LEVTDE
-628 IKRGQTEV
+628 IKNVKQLKRFEQED
-636 PNKEKIADDDNIEIT
+636 KRLLSADS
-651 NVEKLKMYAQGM
+651 VG
-663 VSEKRIQDVQ
+663 V
-673 VTESYK
+673 
-679 NDKHK
+679 
-684 FVLHTNLCQEIPRI
+684 FPRI

-710 LLTCGLLEILRRRG
+710 LLTCGLLEVLRRRG

-753 DSFFLPPE
+753 DSFFMPAE
-761 GVREVLADAAREE
+761 GVRKVLVDAVREE
-774 KAGIAV
+774 QAGIAV

-785 GYYDGLGGTETAAS
+785 GYYDGLGGTETSAS
-799 SWEIAKI
+799 SWEIAEI

-811 ILLLDCKGASL
+811 ILVLDCKGSSL

-833 FREDS
+833 FRKKS
-838 QIAGVILNR
+838 HIAGVILNR

-910 IAVDRVLEVAGMSLE
+910 IAVERVLEVAGMLPLRI
-925 GENKE
+925 ENKE
-930 KEKTERIER
+930 KEK
-939 AEKTRKGSEKIS
+939 AENESMEAESIAKFPACQEQKVTS
-951 PRVRIGVA
+951 RVRIGVA

-991 KIPEGVNGLLFGG
+991 KIPDRVDGLLFGG

-1014 AENAAMRESVRR
+1014 AKNAAMRESIRR

-1063 FNAYRTDRLRRFGY
+1063 FDAYRTNRLRRFGY
-1077 VRLLTPSGQEIHG
+1077 VRLLTSSGQEIHG
-1090 HEFHYWESEEPG
+1090 HEFHYWESEDPG

-1121 KGAQIGGFPHL
+1121 KGGQIGGFPHL
-1132 YYASCPEFL
+1132 YYASCPDFL
-1141 RGWLNVCEKY
+1141 RKWLDVCAKGSQQKY
-1151 SEDNGDKF
+1151 IN

>member
-23 EKIPAWVSVASEYGE
+23 EKIEAWVSVASEYGE
-38 ELLREDLLEA
+38 ELLQEELMESGNAGNPDL
-48 ENVENAENLVQN
+48 N
-60 HDMNGREKSA
+60 HNTC
-70 DREGYLAKKNLKNAS
+70 LAKKSLKNVQAS
-85 VSSAVKVLRGRMDR
+85 SVIKVLRGRMDR
-99 HQMEEF
+99 YQMEEF
-105 IRNQGIQLVID
+105 IRNQGIHFVID

-122 KLVSEEIQEACRQTG
+122 RLVSEEIQEACGRTG
-137 IRLERCLR
+137 VRLERCLR

-150 NRGRDWV
+150 NKARDWV
-157 EVDSIQEAVAFL
+157 EVDSIQEAVSFL
-169 SSVPGVIF
+169 SSVSGVIF

-191 PEYPKRVYARVLPI
+191 PDYQKRVYARVLPT
-205 SGVLKKCEE
+205 SNVLKKCEK

-228 FSTEMNALFL
+228 FSTEMNTLFL

-256 FQEKMEAARA
+256 FQEKVEAARE

-274 RRPEERGISLNE
+274 RRPEEDGISLEE
-286 AMKVLKETDG
+286 AMEVLKKADEG
-296 RTIGEREGIESEIAS
+296 NVGE
-311 AKSKKNIEG
+311 
-320 VDGENQEKSNEVE
+320 
-333 NVPAGEEER
+333 
-342 KSGTDTV
+342 
-349 ELEERNKIKP
+349 L
-359 SKTQTVFVT
+359 
-368 AQKLACDTQKTHLI
+368 KTHLI

-420 ALQDDLLIN
+420 ALQNDLLIS
-429 KEGKIENR
+429 KEGKAENR
-437 QKSATAVEKE
+437 QESAAAVEKE
-447 RIPGNIRGS
+447 R
-456 YVKCY
+456 KCY
-461 KAYLPDDVIRII
+461 KAYLPDDVIQIV

-495 ASKMAERL
+495 ASRMAERL

-508 PFTVYPGI
+508 PFTVYPGT
-516 SCISYLAARLGTHWE
+516 SCVSYLAARLGTHWE

-543 PVERVMKHLC
+543 SVDRVMKRLC
-553 DPEEAANR
+553 DPEEPAKR

-576 KRLTQAGYGSVQ
+576 ERLTQAGYGNVQ

-606 AEEMGKL
+606 AEEMKKL
-613 EFTDLSLM
+613 EFADLSLM
-621 QLEVLGK
+621 LLEVTDE
-628 IKRGQTEV
+628 IKNVKQLKRFEQEDKRLL
-636 PNKEKIADDDNIEIT
+636 PADS
-651 NVEKLKMYAQGM
+651 VG
-663 VSEKRIQDVQ
+663 V
-673 VTESYK
+673 
-679 NDKHK
+679 
-684 FVLHTNLCQEIPRI
+684 FPRI

-710 LLTCGLLEILRRRG
+710 LLTCGLLEVLRRRG

-753 DSFFLPPE
+753 DSFFLPTE
-761 GVREVLADAAREE
+761 GVRKVLVDAVREE
-774 KAGIAV
+774 QAGIAV

-785 GYYDGLGGTETAAS
+785 GYYDGLGGTETSAS
-799 SWEIAKI
+799 SWEIAEI

-811 ILLLDCKGASL
+811 ILVLDCKGASL

-833 FREDS
+833 FREKS
-838 QIAGVILNR
+838 HIAGVILNR

-910 IAVDRVLEVAGMSLE
+910 IAVERVLEVAGMLPLRI
-925 GENKE
+925 ENKE
-930 KEKTERIER
+930 KEK
-939 AEKTRKGSEKIS
+939 AENESMEAESIAKFPACQEQKVTS
-951 PRVRIGVA
+951 RVRIGVA

-991 KIPEGVNGLLFGG
+991 KIPDRVDGLLFGG

-1014 AENAAMRESVRR
+1014 AKNAAMRESIRR

-1063 FNAYRTDRLRRFGY
+1063 FDAYRTNRLRRFGY
-1077 VRLLTPSGQEIHG
+1077 VRLLTSSGQEIHG
-1090 HEFHYWESEEPG
+1090 HEFHYWESEDPG

-1121 KGAQIGGFPHL
+1121 KGGQIGGFPHL
-1132 YYASCPEFL
+1132 YYASCPDFL
-1141 RGWLNVCEKY
+1141 RKWLDVCAKGSQKKY
-1151 SEDNGDKF
+1151 IN

>member
-23 EKIPAWVSVASEYGE
+23 EKIEAWVSVASEYGE
-38 ELLREDLLEA
+38 ELLQEELMESGNAGNPDL
-48 ENVENAENLVQN
+48 N
-60 HDMNGREKSA
+60 HNTC
-70 DREGYLAKKNLKNAS
+70 LAKKSLKNVQAS
-85 VSSAVKVLRGRMDR
+85 SVIKVLRGRMDR
-99 HQMEEF
+99 YQMEEF
-105 IRNQGIQLVID
+105 IRNQGIHLVID

-122 KLVSEEIQEACRQTG
+122 RLVSEEIQEACGRTG
-137 IRLERCLR
+137 VRLERCLR

-150 NRGRDWV
+150 NKARDWV
-157 EVDSIQEAVAFL
+157 EVDSIQEAVSFL
-169 SSVPGVIF
+169 SSVSGVIF

-191 PEYPKRVYARVLPI
+191 PDYQKRVYARVLPT
-205 SGVLKKCEE
+205 SNVLKKCEK

-228 FSTEMNALFL
+228 FSTEMNTLFL

-256 FQEKMEAARA
+256 FQEKVEAARE

-274 RRPEERGISLNE
+274 RRPEEDGISLEE
-286 AMKVLKETDG
+286 AMEVLKKADEG
-296 RTIGEREGIESEIAS
+296 KVGE
-311 AKSKKNIEG
+311 
-320 VDGENQEKSNEVE
+320 
-333 NVPAGEEER
+333 
-342 KSGTDTV
+342 
-349 ELEERNKIKP
+349 L
-359 SKTQTVFVT
+359 
-368 AQKLACDTQKTHLI
+368 KTHLI

-394 TGEVLRAIRES
+394 TGEVLRSIRES

-420 ALQDDLLIN
+420 ALQNDLLIS
-429 KEGKIENR
+429 KEGKAENR
-437 QKSATAVEKE
+437 QESAAAVEKE
-447 RIPGNIRGS
+447 T
-456 YVKCY
+456 KCY
-461 KAYLPDDVIRII
+461 KAYLPDDVIQIV
-473 SEHPEWKQA
+473 SKHPEWKQA

-495 ASKMAERL
+495 ASRMAERL

-508 PFTVYPGI
+508 PFTVYPGT
-516 SCISYLAARLGTHWE
+516 SCVSYLAARLGTHWE

-543 PVERVMKHLC
+543 SVDRVMKRLC
-553 DPEEAANR
+553 DPEEPAKR

-576 KRLTQAGYGSVQ
+576 ERLTQAGYGNVQ

-606 AEEMGKL
+606 AEEMKKL
-613 EFTDLSLM
+613 EFADLSLM
-621 QLEVLGK
+621 LLEVTDE
-628 IKRGQTEV
+628 IKNVKQLKRFEQEDKRLL
-636 PNKEKIADDDNIEIT
+636 PADS
-651 NVEKLKMYAQGM
+651 VG
-663 VSEKRIQDVQ
+663 V
-673 VTESYK
+673 
-679 NDKHK
+679 
-684 FVLHTNLCQEIPRI
+684 FPRI

-710 LLTCGLLEILRRRG
+710 LLTCGLLEVLRRRG

-753 DSFFLPPE
+753 DSFFLPAE
-761 GVREVLADAAREE
+761 GVRKVLVDAVREE
-774 KAGIAV
+774 QAEIAV

-785 GYYDGLGGTETAAS
+785 GYYDGLGGTETSAS
-799 SWEIAKI
+799 SWEIAEI

-811 ILLLDCKGASL
+811 ILVLDCKGASL

-833 FREDS
+833 FRKKS
-838 QIAGVILNR
+838 HIAGVILNR

-910 IAVDRVLEVAGMSLE
+910 IAVDRVLEVAGMLPLRI
-925 GENKE
+925 ENKE
-930 KEKTERIER
+930 KEK
-939 AEKTRKGSEKIS
+939 AENESMEAEGIAKFPACQEQKVTS
-951 PRVRIGVA
+951 RVRIGVA

-991 KIPEGVNGLLFGG
+991 KIPDRVDGLLFGG

-1014 AENAAMRESVRR
+1014 AKNAAMRESIRR

-1063 FNAYRTDRLRRFGY
+1063 FDAYRTNRLRRFGY
-1077 VRLLTPSGQEIHG
+1077 VRLLTSSGQEIHG
-1090 HEFHYWESEEPG
+1090 HEFHYWESEDPG

-1121 KGAQIGGFPHL
+1121 KGGQIGGFPHL
-1132 YYASCPEFL
+1132 YYASCPDFL
-1141 RGWLNVCEKY
+1141 RKWLDVCAKGSQKKY
-1151 SEDNGDKF
+1151 IN

>member
-23 EKIPAWVSVASEYGE
+23 EKIEAWVSVASEYGE
-38 ELLREDLLEA
+38 ELLQEELMESGNAGNPDL
-48 ENVENAENLVQN
+48 N
-60 HDMNGREKSA
+60 HNTC
-70 DREGYLAKKNLKNAS
+70 LAKKNLKTVQAS
-85 VSSAVKVLRGRMDR
+85 SVIKVLRGRMDR
-99 HQMEEF
+99 YQMEEF
-105 IRNQGIQLVID
+105 IRNQGIHLVID

-122 KLVSEEIQEACRQTG
+122 RLVSEEIQEACGRTG
-137 IRLERCLR
+137 VRLERCLR

-150 NRGRDWV
+150 NKARDWV
-157 EVDSIQEAVAFL
+157 EVDSIQEAVSFL
-169 SSVPGVIF
+169 SSVSGVIF

-191 PEYPKRVYARVLPI
+191 PDYQKRVYARVLPT
-205 SGVLKKCEE
+205 SNVLKKCEK

-228 FSTEMNALFL
+228 FSTEMNTLFL

-256 FQEKMEAARA
+256 FQEKVEAARE

-274 RRPEERGISLNE
+274 RRPEEDGISLEE
-286 AMKVLKETDG
+286 AMEVLKKADEG
-296 RTIGEREGIESEIAS
+296 NVGE
-311 AKSKKNIEG
+311 
-320 VDGENQEKSNEVE
+320 
-333 NVPAGEEER
+333 
-342 KSGTDTV
+342 
-349 ELEERNKIKP
+349 L
-359 SKTQTVFVT
+359 
-368 AQKLACDTQKTHLI
+368 KTHLI

-420 ALQDDLLIN
+420 ALQNDLLIS
-429 KEGKIENR
+429 KEGKAENR
-437 QKSATAVEKE
+437 QESAAAVEKE
-447 RIPGNIRGS
+447 T
-456 YVKCY
+456 KCY
-461 KAYLPDDVIRII
+461 KAYLPDDVIQIV
-473 SEHPEWKQA
+473 SKHPEWKRA

-495 ASKMAERL
+495 ASRMAERL

-508 PFTVYPGI
+508 PFTVYPGT
-516 SCISYLAARLGTHWE
+516 SCVSYLAARLGTHWE

-543 PVERVMKHLC
+543 SVDRVMKRLC
-553 DPEEAANR
+553 DPEEPAKR

-576 KRLTQAGYGSVQ
+576 ERLTQAGYGNVQ

-606 AEEMGKL
+606 AEEMKKL
-613 EFTDLSLM
+613 EFADLSLM
-621 QLEVLGK
+621 LLEVTDE
-628 IKRGQTEV
+628 IKNVKQLKRFEQEDKRLL
-636 PNKEKIADDDNIEIT
+636 PADS
-651 NVEKLKMYAQGM
+651 VG
-663 VSEKRIQDVQ
+663 V
-673 VTESYK
+673 
-679 NDKHK
+679 
-684 FVLHTNLCQEIPRI
+684 FPRI

-710 LLTCGLLEILRRRG
+710 LLTCGLLEVLRRRG

-753 DSFFLPPE
+753 DSFFLPTE
-761 GVREVLADAAREE
+761 GVREVLVDAVREE
-774 KAGIAV
+774 QAGIAV

-785 GYYDGLGGTETAAS
+785 GYYDGLGGTETSAS
-799 SWEIAKI
+799 SWEIAEI

-811 ILLLDCKGASL
+811 ILVLDCKGASL

-833 FREDS
+833 FRKKS
-838 QIAGVILNR
+838 HIAGVILNR

-855 LAAAVEEASGLPVLG
+855 LAVAVEEASGLPVLG

-910 IAVDRVLEVAGMSLE
+910 IAVERVLEVAGMLPLRI
-925 GENKE
+925 ENKE
-930 KEKTERIER
+930 KEK
-939 AEKTRKGSEKIS
+939 AENESMKAESIAKFPACQEQKVTS
-951 PRVRIGVA
+951 RVRIGVA

-991 KIPEGVNGLLFGG
+991 KIPDRVDGLLFGG

-1014 AENAAMRESVRR
+1014 AKNVAMRESIRR

-1063 FNAYRTDRLRRFGY
+1063 FDAYRTNRLRRFGY
-1077 VRLLTPSGQEIHG
+1077 VRLLTSSGQEIHG
-1090 HEFHYWESEEPG
+1090 HEFHYWESEDPG

-1121 KGAQIGGFPHL
+1121 KGGQIGGFPHL
-1132 YYASCPEFL
+1132 YYASCPDFL
-1141 RGWLNVCEKY
+1141 RKWLDVCAKGSQQKY
-1151 SEDNGDKF
+1151 IN

>member
-23 EKIPAWVSVASEYGE
+23 EKIEAWVSVASEYGE
-38 ELLREDLLEA
+38 ELLQEELMESGNAGNPDL
-48 ENVENAENLVQN
+48 N
-60 HDMNGREKSA
+60 HNTKERGQCA
-70 DREGYLAKKNLKNAS
+70 DKEICFAKKSLKNVQAS
-85 VSSAVKVLRGRMDR
+85 SVIKVLRGRMDR
-99 HQMEEF
+99 YQMEEF
-105 IRNQGIQLVID
+105 IRNQGIHLVID

-122 KLVSEEIQEACRQTG
+122 RLVSEEIQEACGRTG
-137 IRLERCLR
+137 VRLERCLR

-150 NRGRDWV
+150 NKARDWV
-157 EVDSIQEAVAFL
+157 EVDSIQEAVSFL
-169 SSVPGVIF
+169 SSVSGVIF

-191 PEYPKRVYARVLPI
+191 PDYQKRVYARVLPT
-205 SGVLKKCEE
+205 SNVLRKCEK

-228 FSTEMNALFL
+228 FSTEMNTLFL

-256 FQEKMEAARA
+256 FQEKVEAARE

-274 RRPEERGISLNE
+274 RRPEEDGISLEE
-286 AMKVLKETDG
+286 AMEVLKKADEG
-296 RTIGEREGIESEIAS
+296 NVGEREGRGGEDIEREIAS
-311 AKSKKNIEG
+311 AKRKKNIEG
-320 VDGENQEKSNEVE
+320 VDGENQRKSNV
-333 NVPAGEEER
+333 
-342 KSGTDTV
+342 V
-349 ELEERNKIKP
+349 EL
-359 SKTQTVFVT
+359 
-368 AQKLACDTQKTHLI
+368 KTHLI

-420 ALQDDLLIN
+420 ALQNDLLIS
-429 KEGKIENR
+429 KEGKAENR
-437 QKSATAVEKE
+437 QESAAAVEKE
-447 RIPGNIRGS
+447 T
-456 YVKCY
+456 KCY
-461 KAYLPDDVIRII
+461 KAYLPDDVIQIV
-473 SEHPEWKQA
+473 SKHPEWKQA

-495 ASKMAERL
+495 ASRMAERL

-508 PFTVYPGI
+508 PFTVYPGT
-516 SCISYLAARLGTHWE
+516 SCVTYLAARLGTHWE

-543 PVERVMKHLC
+543 SVDRVMKHLC
-553 DPEEAANR
+553 DPEEPAKR

-576 KRLTQAGYGSVQ
+576 ERLTQAGYGNVQ

-606 AEEMGKL
+606 AEEMKKL
-613 EFTDLSLM
+613 EFADLSLM
-621 QLEVLGK
+621 LLEVTDE
-628 IKRGQTEV
+628 IKNVKQLKRFEQEDKRLL
-636 PNKEKIADDDNIEIT
+636 PADS
-651 NVEKLKMYAQGM
+651 VG
-663 VSEKRIQDVQ
+663 V
-673 VTESYK
+673 
-679 NDKHK
+679 
-684 FVLHTNLCQEIPRI
+684 FPRI

-710 LLTCGLLEILRRRG
+710 LLTCGLLEVLRRRG

-753 DSFFLPPE
+753 DSFFLPTE
-761 GVREVLADAAREE
+761 GVRKVLVDAVREE
-774 KAGIAV
+774 QAGIAV

-785 GYYDGLGGTETAAS
+785 GYYDGLGGTETSAS
-799 SWEIAKI
+799 SWEIAEI

-811 ILLLDCKGASL
+811 ILVLDCKGASL

-833 FREDS
+833 FRKNS
-838 QIAGVILNR
+838 HIVGVILNR

-855 LAAAVEEASGLPVLG
+855 LAAAVEEVSGLPVLG

-910 IAVDRVLEVAGMSLE
+910 IAVDRVLEVAGMLPLRI
-925 GENKE
+925 ENKE
-930 KEKTERIER
+930 KEK
-939 AEKTRKGSEKIS
+939 AENESMEAESIAKFPACQEQKVTS
-951 PRVRIGVA
+951 RVRIGVA

-991 KIPEGVNGLLFGG
+991 KIPDRVDGLLFGG

-1014 AENAAMRESVRR
+1014 AKNTAMRESIRR

-1063 FNAYRTDRLRRFGY
+1063 FDAYRTNRLRRFGY
-1077 VRLLTPSGQEIHG
+1077 VRLLTSSGQEIHG
-1090 HEFHYWESEEPG
+1090 HEFHYWESEDPG

-1121 KGAQIGGFPHL
+1121 KGGQIGGFPHL
-1132 YYASCPEFL
+1132 YYASCPDFL
-1141 RGWLNVCEKY
+1141 RKWLDVCAKGSQQKY
-1151 SEDNGDKF
+1151 IN

>member
-23 EKIPAWVSVASEYGE
+23 EKIEAWVSVASEYGE
-38 ELLREDLLEA
+38 ELLQEELMESGNAGNPDL
-48 ENVENAENLVQN
+48 N
-60 HDMNGREKSA
+60 HNTC
-70 DREGYLAKKNLKNAS
+70 LAKKNLKTVQAS
-85 VSSAVKVLRGRMDR
+85 SVIKVLRGRMDR
-99 HQMEEF
+99 YQMEEF
-105 IRNQGIQLVID
+105 IRNQGIHLVID

-122 KLVSEEIQEACRQTG
+122 RLVSEEIQEACGRTG
-137 IRLERCLR
+137 VRLERCLR

-150 NRGRDWV
+150 NKARDWV
-157 EVDSIQEAVAFL
+157 EVDSIQEAVSFL
-169 SSVPGVIF
+169 SSVSGVIF
-177 ATTGSKELEALCQI
+177 STTGSKELEVLCQI
-191 PEYPKRVYARVLPI
+191 PDYQKRVYARVLPT
-205 SGVLKKCEE
+205 SNVLKKCEK

-228 FSTEMNALFL
+228 FSTEMNTLFL

-256 FQEKMEAARA
+256 FQEKVEAARE

-274 RRPEERGISLNE
+274 RRPEEDGISLEE
-286 AMKVLKETDG
+286 AMEVLKKADEG
-296 RTIGEREGIESEIAS
+296 KVGE
-311 AKSKKNIEG
+311 
-320 VDGENQEKSNEVE
+320 
-333 NVPAGEEER
+333 
-342 KSGTDTV
+342 
-349 ELEERNKIKP
+349 L
-359 SKTQTVFVT
+359 
-368 AQKLACDTQKTHLI
+368 KTHLI

-420 ALQDDLLIN
+420 ALQNDLLIS
-429 KEGKIENR
+429 KEGKAENR
-437 QKSATAVEKE
+437 QESAAAVEKE
-447 RIPGNIRGS
+447 T
-456 YVKCY
+456 KCY
-461 KAYLPDDVIRII
+461 KAYLPDDVIQIV
-473 SEHPEWKQA
+473 SKHPEWKQA

-495 ASKMAERL
+495 ASRMAERL

-508 PFTVYPGI
+508 PFTVYPGT
-516 SCISYLAARLGTHWE
+516 SCVSYLAARLGTHWE

-543 PVERVMKHLC
+543 SVDRVMKRLR
-553 DPEEAANR
+553 DPEEPAKR

-576 KRLTQAGYGSVQ
+576 ERLTQAGYGNVQ

-606 AEEMGKL
+606 AEEMKKL
-613 EFTDLSLM
+613 EFADLSLIL
-621 QLEVLGK
+621 LEVTDE
-628 IKRGQTEV
+628 IKNVKQLKRFEQED
-636 PNKEKIADDDNIEIT
+636 KRLLSADS
-651 NVEKLKMYAQGM
+651 VG
-663 VSEKRIQDVQ
+663 V
-673 VTESYK
+673 
-679 NDKHK
+679 
-684 FVLHTNLCQEIPRI
+684 FPRI

-724 LNPIACKCGPDYID
+724 LNPVACKCGPDYID

-761 GVREVLADAAREE
+761 GVREVLADAVREE
-774 KAGIAV
+774 QAGIAV

-785 GYYDGLGGTETAAS
+785 GYYDGLGGTETSAS
-799 SWEIAKI
+799 SWEIAEI

-811 ILLLDCKGASL
+811 ILVLDCKGASL

-833 FREDS
+833 FRKNS
-838 QIAGVILNR
+838 HIAGVILNR

-910 IAVDRVLEVAGMSLE
+910 IAVERVLEVAGMLPLRI
-925 GENKE
+925 ENKE
-930 KEKTERIER
+930 KEK
-939 AEKTRKGSEKIS
+939 AENESMEAESIAKFPACQEQKVTS
-951 PRVRIGVA
+951 RVRIGVA
-959 RDEAFCFYYQENFRL
+959 RDEAFCFYYQENFHL
-974 LEQMGAELVY
+974 LEQMGADLVY

-991 KIPEGVNGLLFGG
+991 KIPDRVDGLLFGG

-1014 AENAAMRESVRR
+1014 AKNAAMRESIRR

-1063 FNAYRTDRLRRFGY
+1063 FDAYRTNRLRRFGY
-1077 VRLLTPSGQEIHG
+1077 VRLLTSSGQEIHG
-1090 HEFHYWESEEPG
+1090 HEFHYWESEDPG

-1121 KGAQIGGFPHL
+1121 KGGQIGGFPHL
-1132 YYASCPEFL
+1132 YYASCPDFL
-1141 RGWLNVCEKY
+1141 RKWLDVCAKGSQKKY
-1151 SEDNGDKF
+1151 IN

>member
-23 EKIPAWVSVASEYGE
+23 EKIEAWVSVASEYGE
-38 ELLREDLLEA
+38 ELLQEELMESGNAGNPDL
-48 ENVENAENLVQN
+48 N
-60 HDMNGREKSA
+60 HNTKESGQCA
-70 DREGYLAKKNLKNAS
+70 DKEICFAKKSLKNVQAS
-85 VSSAVKVLRGRMDR
+85 SVIKVLRGRMDR
-99 HQMEEF
+99 YQMEEF
-105 IRNQGIQLVID
+105 IRNQGIHLVID

-122 KLVSEEIQEACRQTG
+122 RLVSEEIQEACGRTG
-137 IRLERCLR
+137 VRLERCLR

-150 NRGRDWV
+150 NKARDWV
-157 EVDSIQEAVAFL
+157 EVDSIQEAVSFL
-169 SSVPGVIF
+169 SSVSGVIF

-191 PEYPKRVYARVLPI
+191 PDYQKRVYARVLPT
-205 SGVLKKCEE
+205 SNVLKKCEK

-228 FSTEMNALFL
+228 FSTEMNTLFL

-256 FQEKMEAARA
+256 FQEKVEAARE

-274 RRPEERGISLNE
+274 RRPEEDGISLEE
-286 AMKVLKETDG
+286 AMEVLKKADEG
-296 RTIGEREGIESEIAS
+296 NVGEREGRGSEDIEREIAS
-311 AKSKKNIEG
+311 AKRKKNIEG
-320 VDGENQEKSNEVE
+320 VDGENQRKSN
-333 NVPAGEEER
+333 AA
-342 KSGTDTV
+342 
-349 ELEERNKIKP
+349 EL
-359 SKTQTVFVT
+359 
-368 AQKLACDTQKTHLI
+368 KTHLI
-382 LAGIGMGQPSQM
+382 LVGIGMGQPSQM

-420 ALQDDLLIN
+420 ALQNDLLIS
-429 KEGKIENR
+429 KEGKAENR
-437 QKSATAVEKE
+437 QESAAAVEKE
-447 RIPGNIRGS
+447 TK
-456 YVKCY
+456 YY
-461 KAYLPDDVIRII
+461 KAYLPDDVIQIV
-473 SEHPEWKQA
+473 SKHPEWKRA

-495 ASKMAERL
+495 ASRMAERL

-508 PFTVYPGI
+508 PFTVYPGT
-516 SCISYLAARLGTHWE
+516 SCVSYLAARLGTHWE

-543 PVERVMKHLC
+543 SVDRVMKRLC
-553 DPEEAANR
+553 DPEEPAKR

-576 KRLTQAGYGSVQ
+576 ERLTQAGYGNVQ

-606 AEEMGKL
+606 AEEMKKL
-613 EFTDLSLM
+613 EFADLSLM
-621 QLEVLGK
+621 LLEVTDE
-628 IKRGQTEV
+628 IKNVKQLKRFEQEDKRLL
-636 PNKEKIADDDNIEIT
+636 PADS
-651 NVEKLKMYAQGM
+651 VG
-663 VSEKRIQDVQ
+663 V
-673 VTESYK
+673 
-679 NDKHK
+679 
-684 FVLHTNLCQEIPRI
+684 FPRI

-710 LLTCGLLEILRRRG
+710 LLTCGLLEVLRRRG

-753 DSFFLPPE
+753 DSFFLPAE
-761 GVREVLADAAREE
+761 GVREVLVDAVREE
-774 KAGIAV
+774 QAGIAV

-785 GYYDGLGGTETAAS
+785 GYYDGLGGTETSAS
-799 SWEIAKI
+799 SWEIAEI

-811 ILLLDCKGASL
+811 ILVLDCKGASL

-833 FREDS
+833 FRKKS
-838 QIAGVILNR
+838 HIAGVILNR

-910 IAVDRVLEVAGMSLE
+910 IAVERVLEVAGMLPLRI
-925 GENKE
+925 ENKE
-930 KEKTERIER
+930 KEK
-939 AEKTRKGSEKIS
+939 AENESMEAESIAKFPACQEQKVTS
-951 PRVRIGVA
+951 RVRIGVA
-959 RDEAFCFYYQENFRL
+959 RDEAFCFYYQENFHL

-991 KIPEGVNGLLFGG
+991 TIPDRVDGLLFGG

-1014 AENAAMRESVRR
+1014 AKNAAMRESIRR

-1063 FNAYRTDRLRRFGY
+1063 FDAYRTNRLRRFGY
-1077 VRLLTPSGQEIHG
+1077 VRLLTSSGQEIHG
-1090 HEFHYWESEEPG
+1090 HEFHYWESEDPG

-1121 KGAQIGGFPHL
+1121 KGGQIGGFPHL
-1132 YYASCPEFL
+1132 YYASCPGFL
-1141 RGWLNVCEKY
+1141 RKWLDVCAKGSQQEY
-1151 SEDNGDKF
+1151 IN

>member
-23 EKIPAWVSVASEYGE
+23 EKIEAWVSVASEYGE
-38 ELLREDLLEA
+38 ELLQEELMESGNAGNPDL
-48 ENVENAENLVQN
+48 N
-60 HDMNGREKSA
+60 HNTC
-70 DREGYLAKKNLKNAS
+70 LAKKNLKTVQAS
-85 VSSAVKVLRGRMDR
+85 SVIKVLRGRMDR
-99 HQMEEF
+99 YQMEEF
-105 IRNQGIQLVID
+105 IRNQGIHLVID

-122 KLVSEEIQEACRQTG
+122 RLVSEEIQEACGRTG
-137 IRLERCLR
+137 VRLERCLR

-150 NRGRDWV
+150 NKARDWV
-157 EVDSIQEAVAFL
+157 EVDSIQEAVSFL
-169 SSVPGVIF
+169 SSVSGVIF

-191 PEYPKRVYARVLPI
+191 PDYQKRVYARVLPT
-205 SGVLKKCEE
+205 SNVLKKCEK

-228 FSTEMNALFL
+228 FSTEMNTLFL

-256 FQEKMEAARA
+256 FQEKVEAARE

-274 RRPEERGISLNE
+274 RRPKENGISLEE
-286 AMKVLKETDG
+286 AMEVLKKADEG
-296 RTIGEREGIESEIAS
+296 KVGE
-311 AKSKKNIEG
+311 
-320 VDGENQEKSNEVE
+320 
-333 NVPAGEEER
+333 
-342 KSGTDTV
+342 
-349 ELEERNKIKP
+349 L
-359 SKTQTVFVT
+359 
-368 AQKLACDTQKTHLI
+368 KTHLI

-420 ALQDDLLIN
+420 ALQNDLLIS
-429 KEGKIENR
+429 KEGKAENR
-437 QKSATAVEKE
+437 QESAAAVEKE
-447 RIPGNIRGS
+447 T
-456 YVKCY
+456 KCY
-461 KAYLPDDVIRII
+461 KAYLPDDVIQIV
-473 SEHPEWKQA
+473 SKHPEWKQA

-495 ASKMAERL
+495 ASRMSERL

-508 PFTVYPGI
+508 PFTVYPGT
-516 SCISYLAARLGTHWE
+516 SCVSYLAARLGTHWE

-543 PVERVMKHLC
+543 SVDRVMKRLC
-553 DPEEAANR
+553 DPEEPAKR

-576 KRLTQAGYGSVQ
+576 ERLTQAGYGNVQ

-606 AEEMGKL
+606 AEEMKKL
-613 EFTDLSLM
+613 EFADLSLM
-621 QLEVLGK
+621 LLEVTDE
-628 IKRGQTEV
+628 IKNVKQLKRFEQEDKRLL
-636 PNKEKIADDDNIEIT
+636 PADS
-651 NVEKLKMYAQGM
+651 VG
-663 VSEKRIQDVQ
+663 V
-673 VTESYK
+673 
-679 NDKHK
+679 
-684 FVLHTNLCQEIPRI
+684 FPRI

-710 LLTCGLLEILRRRG
+710 LLTCGLLEVLRRRG

-753 DSFFLPPE
+753 DSFFLPAE
-761 GVREVLADAAREE
+761 GVRKVLVDAVREE
-774 KAGIAV
+774 QAGIAV

-785 GYYDGLGGTETAAS
+785 GYYDGLGGTETSAS
-799 SWEIAKI
+799 SWEIAEI

-811 ILLLDCKGASL
+811 ILVLDCKGASL
-822 SAAAMASGFLH
+822 SVAAMASGFLH
-833 FREDS
+833 FRKKS
-838 QIAGVILNR
+838 HIAGVILNR

-910 IAVDRVLEVAGMSLE
+910 IAVDRVLEVAGMLPLRI
-925 GENKE
+925 ENKE
-930 KEKTERIER
+930 KEK
-939 AEKTRKGSEKIS
+939 AENESMEAESIAKFPACQEQKVTS
-951 PRVRIGVA
+951 RVRIGVA
-959 RDEAFCFYYQENFRL
+959 RDEAFCFYYQENFHL

-991 KIPEGVNGLLFGG
+991 KIPDRVDGLLFGG

-1014 AENAAMRESVRR
+1014 AKNAAMRESIRR

-1063 FNAYRTDRLRRFGY
+1063 FDAYRTNRLRRFGY
-1077 VRLLTPSGQEIHG
+1077 VRLLTSSGQEIHG
-1090 HEFHYWESEEPG
+1090 HEFHYWESEDPG

-1121 KGAQIGGFPHL
+1121 KGGQIGGFPHL
-1132 YYASCPEFL
+1132 YYASCPDFL
-1141 RGWLNVCEKY
+1141 RKWLDVCAKGSQKKY
-1151 SEDNGDKF
+1151 IN